1 MWRSKHTGF
10 ARTILYKVLFFSLL
24 LLGGGRELCAQFYPI
39 HAVVQWPSPQSPHL
53 VDYYSGSRDRL
64 IITLHNRDLQQPLLL
79 ARLRLQIKS
88 NGFLAQTREELS
100 YPQLEL
106 MAGVPTRL
114 TATDLMPYLRPES
127 LLINGRLR
135 NGQFPTGF
143 TEISVQVVDYYSQQ
157 VLSSWHTA
165 RAYLDSKQP
174 PMLNL
179 PQRDEQVAYRDPLF
193 IRFQWYPRHQGLAG
207 TEYEFVLKE
216 LPDNGAAPQ
225 AAFAYGNEIYRTR
238 TRHTTLNYTHLEP
251 ILLPNRRY
259 AWQVQAIARD
269 GVDELGLFEHGGFSE
284 IYWFTLNENC
294 PVPTGLK
301 ADPRYAKVD
310 FSWNRVVG
318 ATGYM
323 LACRPKT
330 SKDIYEWSEVQSY
343 GERMTLAQL
352 KPGWTYEWRVGTLCT
367 GDKPIYSAI
376 QEVTLPKS
384 NVDLL
389 RDCGKEP
396 PRPNLSPDPALDIQ
410 VGDTVTIGGDYP
422 MVITQLQS
430 LGDGWYSGRG
440 TTRLSSIIEL
450 PRVALRFDR
459 LRINVEKCQI
469 DGLVEAIYADQRG
482 GIADLDKIDDG
493 GKRVQPSKLRIRER
507 KVDFALGDMPEMSFD
522 PETGELEVTDAE
534 GKPQRIKL
542 DLPEGGASA
551 SAFPMIIIDSKGDS
565 YQLSPAES
573 SEVSSSGGSGTSSSE
588 GRVGTKQAIKVERV
602 DKIGSFD
609 ASRLAHG
616 IGPVRFEP
624 SAQARYAFDSGT
636 ESWYQ
641 RSVKLDEYY
650 KPFAKDYIAPWKLI
664 PTGEQDVVAA
674 RYEGEKVIDLSRVR
688 FATSPNSPA
697 LPAELHEESKTWSL
711 KLPAADAQSSY
722 DVFAIYEGQVIG
734 KLRVVSYPK
743 QRHKLTLVPVND
755 AKLDKAQIEREL
767 NSIYDSVGIH
777 FDVEVDARMRGNYS
791 WDRDG
796 DGKLSIVGK
805 SFFGRVREVKESAE
819 MDYLKKAYTQLAG
832 TLDGVYLFVVD
843 AAGGLE
849 SQPKDL
855 LGEMPRRSRFGYI
868 FSGNSPNGDV
878 SALSH
883 TIAHELGHGLF
894 TLQHTFD
901 DEYGGAKSQ
910 DQTRNLMDY
919 TTGKELA
926 AFQWNVLANPAVFTV
941 ADNAE
946 EVRFLSGFALSPKL
960 DLIRVRD
967 SRSLYVASL
976 YNDQLVQGT
985 LPGFIVV
992 KPSGQTEAYAWNR
1005 ATYSSVESGKPYN
1018 PTTVETA
1025 KGPIYLFYNLDQECG
1040 KKAYMVV
1047 RYSDLS
1053 EVFKYKRRGQIEQA
1067 KRALLR
1073 VIERNQ
1079 ASSKVLKCEDSRKS
1093 SNDAWVEQPLP
1104 LNCDTGDIVALQRRY
1119 QEALKS
1125 KLDGNLDELVG
1136 LLKQYQDEPCF
1147 FEHVGIHERIKIL
1160 NRLIRDDVDDSI
1172 WEFSYGKLSVGDT
1185 FFLDKLLLSTPESD
1199 RLTLLKEGFI
1209 ANGGKWLQ
1217 ILFSKSKGFWNND
1230 VTIPDLLPLMSELGH
1245 WVQLYY
1251 KDLSIP
1257 ITTGVVNGIG
1267 ISGFDELK
1275 YSLASV
1281 TPVCLGTGR
1290 DSDNFFYTRQADNGL
1305 LYDLRLNPNSWGRI
1319 VFQDGHITFVQHFVG
1334 QLHGEYLYTSDKR
1347 LPRAYNITTQL
1358 SVSPF
1363 EPVVIIASRDYKGL
1377 GIKAGVEYTIPAFL
1391 AAVYQQYLADNA
1403 LEQDI
1408 RTLGN
1413 YAAITAAVLSAPLTE
1428 GGSLVAYSAIA
1439 SGIVAAADEA
1449 LKSGRLKLGS
1459 SEAYDAQYEDFYQA
1473 WEQLYNVA
1481 AWTDG
1486 GVGVAQLYRSI
1497 RAVSIAKSIKRL
1509 VAESKL
1515 CGKEAAVAKA
1525 LGVPPVKLVGLP
1537 RLPELIRKNRQ
1548 LVELLGQIKSA
1559 SGKTL
1564 EQAVDG
1570 FVKRFKDLYE
1580 SCPKESIKS
1589 LDELLDDFEYLVNE
1603 HLPDLA
1609 QRHKQDQLAAFINEM
1624 MQTTDKFKAGATT
1637 LEVIRHPEK
1646 YISQRNI
1653 GKLSNIELEGT
1664 ISDVGKYRFDIKW
1677 TGYSKFRKMPVSV
1690 YVDTKNYASVS
1701 DMFRDL
1707 GQFKAYLGKI
1717 SSFEQLLIIQQARPG
1732 MSEEKIIKQLERM
1745 IATDARSV
1753 FHVNEDLWHSVGL
1766 ERWEALAEYCST
1778 KKLSQQ
1784 PIFKSIIKLTK

>member
-1 MWRSKHTGF
+1 MYLLRHSL
-10 ARTILYKVLFFSLL
+10 RLLVLL
-24 LLGGGRELCAQFYPI
+24 LTLSLGVGGQLFGQYYPV
-39 HAVVQWPSPQSPHL
+39 HATIQWPSPQSPHL

-384 NVDLL
+384 NVGLL

-459 LRINVEKCQI
+459 LRINIEKCQI
-469 DGLVEAIYADQRG
+469 DGLVEAIYADQPG

-507 KVDFALGDMPEMSFD
+507 KVDFALGDMPDMSFD

-551 SAFPMIIIDSKGDS
+551 SAFPMIITDSKGDS

-573 SEVSSSGGSGTSSSE
+573 SEVSSSGASSGTSSTE
-588 GRVGTKQAIKVERV
+588 GRVGTKQGIKVERV
-602 DKIGSFD
+602 ERIGSFD

-650 KPFAKDYIAPWKLI
+650 KPFAKDYIAPWKLV
-664 PTGEQDVVAA
+664 PVGEQDVVAA
-674 RYEGEKVIDLSRVR
+674 RYEGKKAIDLSRVR

-711 KLPAADAQSSY
+711 KLPGTDAQSSY
-722 DVFAIYEGQVIG
+722 DVYAIYEGQVIG

-743 QRHKLTLVPVND
+743 QSYRVRLVSVNGQRVGDVSELSQHLNNIYQQVGVEFRLSETDAFQAELSNGHIRQDLKKLRDSYEEQHPLGKDEVCVFVLSSELSKSS
-755 AKLDKAQIEREL
+755 KLE
-767 NSIYDSVGIH
+767 
-777 FDVEVDARMRGNYS
+777 DVE
-791 WDRDG
+791 
-796 DGKLSIVGK
+796 
-805 SFFGRVREVKESAE
+805 
-819 MDYLKKAYTQLAG
+819 
-832 TLDGVYLFVVD
+832 
-843 AAGGLE
+843 GL
-849 SQPKDL
+849 
-855 LGEMPRRSRFGYI
+855 MPRKSRFGYI
-868 FSGNSPNGDV
+868 FTGNSPNGK
-878 SALSH
+878 SLARTL
-883 TIAHELGHGLF
+883 AHELGHGLF
-894 TLQHTFD
+894 TLQHSFD
-901 DEYGGAKSQ
+901 DEYGGKQSQ
-910 DQTRNLMDY
+910 DETANLMDY
-919 TTGKELA
+919 TVGATKLV
-926 AFQWNVLANPAVFTV
+926 AFQWNIISNPAPFT
-941 ADNAE
+941 ALDRE
-946 EVRFLSGFALSPKL
+946 KDIRFASGAVLTPNL
-960 DLIRVRD
+960 DLTRVDRT
-967 SRSLYVASL
+967 STLYVSNT
-976 YNDQLVQGT
+976 YRNKLVQGT
-985 LPGFIVV
+985 LPGFVL
-992 KPSGQTEAYAWNR
+992 PLSGGTEEYYAWDG
-1005 ATYSSVESGKPYN
+1005 SSYRSTSSGESYTIESGAY
-1018 PTTVETA
+1018 TDV
-1025 KGPIYLFYNLDQECG
+1025 PIYLFYNLDKDCG
-1040 KKAYMVV
+1040 KKAYVV
-1047 RYSDLS
+1047 VSYSDLS
-1053 EVFKYKRRGQIEQA
+1053 EVLKLKKNGQIDA
-1067 KRALLR
+1067 ARRVLLR
-1073 VIERNQ
+1073 LIHEKES
-1079 ASSKVLKCEDSRKS
+1079 SSKVVACIVGSEDPVEG
-1093 SNDAWVEQPLP
+1093 AWREQSVSLD
-1104 LNCDTGDIVALQRRY
+1104 CSAEDVVALQKSY
-1119 QEALKS
+1119 QDALKT
-1125 KLDGNLDELVG
+1125 KLRGDIQELVS
-1136 LLKQYQDEPCF
+1136 LLKQYCNEPCF
-1147 FEHVGIHERIKIL
+1147 FEHISIDVRLKIL
-1160 NRLIRDDVDDSI
+1160 SKLIRSDIDDSV
-1172 WEFSYGKLSVGDT
+1172 WEFSFGKLSLGDS
-1185 FFLDKLLLSTPESD
+1185 FFLDKLVLSTPKRD
-1199 RLTLLKEGFI
+1199 RLRLLRDGFI
-1209 ANGGKWLQ
+1209 ANQGKW
-1217 ILFSKSKGFWNND
+1217 IEIIFNKSKGFFNND
-1230 VTIPDLLPLMSELGH
+1230 VTIADILPLVTGLASWIKQYYKELNIPISLRTIQNIGHPDLNEYSYPIAAITPICIGVPNDGSGVYYTQQSDSGYTYELSLRSAFEGRLDRGQAIVSQKFFGH
-1245 WVQLYY
+1245 LVGTYLTSPRE
-1251 KDLSIP
+1251 SIP
-1257 ITTGVVNGIG
+1257 SERPFNT
-1267 ISGFDELK
+1267 EL
-1275 YSLASV
+1275 
-1281 TPVCLGTGR
+1281 
-1290 DSDNFFYTRQADNGL
+1290 N
-1305 LYDLRLNPNSWGRI
+1305 LN
-1319 VFQDGHITFVQHFVG
+1319 
-1334 QLHGEYLYTSDKR
+1334 L
-1347 LPRAYNITTQL
+1347 
-1358 SVSPF
+1358 F
-1363 EPVVIIASRDYKGL
+1363 EPAILLASRDYSAL
-1377 GIKAGVEYTIPAFL
+1377 GIKAGEEYVVPAFL
-1391 AAVYQQYLADNA
+1391 AVIYQQLLNDKASWDKARSAGNYLAIGAAALASPYTGGGSWAVYTTIGA
-1403 LEQDI
+1403 
-1408 RTLGN
+1408 GF
-1413 YAAITAAVLSAPLTE
+1413 
-1428 GGSLVAYSAIA
+1428 VA
-1439 SGIVAAADEA
+1439 GIDEA
-1449 LKSGRLKLGS
+1449 LKDGRLKLGS
-1459 SEAYDAQYEDFYQA
+1459 STEYDAKHKDFYQA
-1473 WEQLYNVA
+1473 WENLYNTAMVA
-1481 AWTDG
+1481 DA
-1486 GVGVAQLYRSI
+1486 VANAPQLVRAIRQVNLIYRTKQLCEIS
-1497 RAVSIAKSIKRL
+1497 RAVNKKFFEYLSSLR
-1509 VAESKL
+1509 
-1515 CGKEAAVAKA
+1515 
-1525 LGVPPVKLVGLP
+1525 
-1537 RLPELIRKNRQ
+1537 
-1548 LVELLGQIKSA
+1548 
-1559 SGKTL
+1559 
-1564 EQAVDG
+1564 
-1570 FVKRFKDLYE
+1570 
-1580 SCPKESIKS
+1580 SIKS
-1589 LDELLDDFEYLVNE
+1589 EGFEKLY
-1603 HLPDLA
+1603 
-1609 QRHKQDQLAAFINEM
+1609 KQYE
-1624 MQTTDKFKAGATT
+1624 
-1637 LEVIRHPEK
+1637 
-1646 YISQRNI
+1646 
-1653 GKLSNIELEGT
+1653 
-1664 ISDVGKYRFDIKW
+1664 
-1677 TGYSKFRKMPVSV
+1677 
-1690 YVDTKNYASVS
+1690 
-1701 DMFRDL
+1701 
-1707 GQFKAYLGKI
+1707 
-1717 SSFEQLLIIQQARPG
+1717 
-1732 MSEEKIIKQLERM
+1732 
-1745 IATDARSV
+1745 
-1753 FHVNEDLWHSVGL
+1753 
-1766 ERWEALAEYCST
+1766 
-1778 KKLSQQ
+1778 
-1784 PIFKSIIKLTK
+1784 IIKLTTKIEAPFIFNPKIAPHISNALGKANLKRIIKLNAKAALEAITPAERSELQDLCRRYLPVPEPGEMLRKVITLADAKKYYLQYEGVPSVQKFIAKAKDYEVSSAKNMIEYLRLDYKGTGFKPNEGFAIIEFPYPGETKIMHPFEVPNILDNPAPYTNTGMSGSSRTIIPEYYLSERISLPQGTQLTIYDQAGSQIRQYVFKITSNSEGEKQLTWHEK

>member
-1 MWRSKHTGF
+1 MY
-10 ARTILYKVLFFSLL
+10 ILRHSLRLLVLL
-24 LLGGGRELCAQFYPI
+24 LTLSLGVGGQLFGQYYPV
-39 HAVVQWPSPQSPHL
+39 HATVQWPSPQSPHL

-179 PQRDEQVAYRDPLF
+179 PQRDEQVGYRDPLF

-459 LRINVEKCQI
+459 LRINIEKCQI
-469 DGLVEAIYADQRG
+469 DGLVEAIYADQPG

-507 KVDFALGDMPEMSFD
+507 KVDFALGDMPDMSFD

-551 SAFPMIIIDSKGDS
+551 SAFPMIITDSKGDS
-565 YQLSPAES
+565 YQLSPDKS
-573 SEVSSSGGSGTSSSE
+573 SEVSSSGASSSTSSTE
-588 GRVGTKQAIKVERV
+588 GRVGMKQGIKVERV
-602 DKIGSFD
+602 ERIGSFD

-641 RSVKLDEYY
+641 HSVKLDEYY
-650 KPFAKDYIAPWKLI
+650 KPFAKDYIAPWKLV

-674 RYEGEKVIDLSRVR
+674 RYEGKKAIDLSRVR

-697 LPAELHEESKTWSL
+697 LPAELHEESKTWTL

-722 DVFAIYEGQVIG
+722 DVYAIYEGQVIG

-743 QRHKLTLVPVND
+743 QSYRVRLVSVNGQRVGDVSELSQHLNNIYQQVGVEFRLSETDSFQAELSNGHIRQDLKKLRDSYEEQHPLGKDEVCVFVLSSELSKSS
-755 AKLDKAQIEREL
+755 KLE
-767 NSIYDSVGIH
+767 
-777 FDVEVDARMRGNYS
+777 DVE
-791 WDRDG
+791 
-796 DGKLSIVGK
+796 
-805 SFFGRVREVKESAE
+805 
-819 MDYLKKAYTQLAG
+819 
-832 TLDGVYLFVVD
+832 
-843 AAGGLE
+843 GL
-849 SQPKDL
+849 
-855 LGEMPRRSRFGYI
+855 MPRKSRFGYI
-868 FSGNSPNGDV
+868 FTGNSPNGK
-878 SALSH
+878 SLARTL
-883 TIAHELGHGLF
+883 AHELGHGLF
-894 TLQHTFD
+894 TLQHSFD
-901 DEYGGAKSQ
+901 DEYGGKQSQ
-910 DQTRNLMDY
+910 DETANLMDY
-919 TTGKELA
+919 TVGATKLVALQWNIISNPAPFTALDREKDAQIREAGAIWMTPDWEPFICDVSDHILSRNKEIPHGSIGGIKYKGQIYEYSSALKTYVNAEGGQLAITKPTSGDSIYLVNRDRGECGSVYRGAWAYVRSVRNINFSDSVSLRYVGPLQCFSLPNPDRVVEGGKTVMYFIGESSGYKDKVLDLLYKELA
-926 AFQWNVLANPAVFTV
+926 NKE
-941 ADNAE
+941 D
-946 EVRFLSGFALSPKL
+946 
-960 DLIRVRD
+960 
-967 SRSLYVASL
+967 
-976 YNDQLVQGT
+976 
-985 LPGFIVV
+985 
-992 KPSGQTEAYAWNR
+992 
-1005 ATYSSVESGKPYN
+1005 
-1018 PTTVETA
+1018 
-1025 KGPIYLFYNLDQECG
+1025 
-1040 KKAYMVV
+1040 
-1047 RYSDLS
+1047 
-1053 EVFKYKRRGQIEQA
+1053 
-1067 KRALLR
+1067 
-1073 VIERNQ
+1073 RNQ
-1079 ASSKVLKCEDSRKS
+1079 LTQSRFSGHVCLVVTTQGENLAGNKTFADLQKSYHNVVSIQIKVEEDGTVSLVNLFTSK
-1093 SNDAWVEQPLP
+1093 P
-1104 LNCDTGDIVALQRRY
+1104 LNQDGSGLDI
-1119 QEALKS
+1119 
-1125 KLDGNLDELVG
+1125 
-1136 LLKQYQDEPCF
+1136 
-1147 FEHVGIHERIKIL
+1147 ERIKGLIQKEPWYIQAIIL
-1160 NRLIRDDVDDSI
+1160 YELSDLLDQGIQHLKISEDIWACTGSPSIYKKLIGYVLDI
-1172 WEFSYGKLSVGDT
+1172 FSSLVLPNNIKLSDEAK
-1185 FFLDKLLLSTPESD
+1185 FAFLC
-1199 RLTLLKEGFI
+1199 
-1209 ANGGKWLQ
+1209 
-1217 ILFSKSKGFWNND
+1217 GFWDGIVD
-1230 VTIPDLLPLMSELGH
+1230 VVQSVPQLTKLMLCAFHSDCRDNASNQWTSFKEATIEDE
-1245 WVQLYY
+1245 Q
-1251 KDLSIP
+1251 
-1257 ITTGVVNGIG
+1257 GVLICAADQYWCKAYE
-1267 ISGFDELK
+1267 I
-1275 YSLASV
+1275 LA
-1281 TPVCLGTGR
+1281 
-1290 DSDNFFYTRQADNGL
+1290 
-1305 LYDLRLNPNSWGRI
+1305 
-1319 VFQDGHITFVQHFVG
+1319 
-1334 QLHGEYLYTSDKR
+1334 
-1347 LPRAYNITTQL
+1347 
-1358 SVSPF
+1358 
-1363 EPVVIIASRDYKGL
+1363 
-1377 GIKAGVEYTIPAFL
+1377 PAFKEL
-1391 AAVYQQYLADNA
+1391 VADDCKTA
-1403 LEQDI
+1403 HTVGAI
-1408 RTLGN
+1408 VGPSVAMMLGD
-1413 YAAITAAVLSAPLTE
+1413 APAGAAVLSRLGSVGKGLWQILQALKFCDRITDITTYLGKPLRTAIKFIRNRGTGRLDAKVTVNNTSILDVAEGQVKIKRGQTATGVPKYESLSDDQMRLVLENKDELTE
-1428 GGSLVAYSAIA
+1428 IVEEVDNTSKNTLDPSTNKNPKADAKIAKGARSREIIDQLKTVGEVSKDLREAI
-1439 SGIVAAADEA
+1439 EA
-1449 LKSGRLKLGS
+1449 L
-1459 SEAYDAQYEDFYQA
+1459 DED
-1473 WEQLYNVA
+1473 LL
-1481 AWTDG
+1481 
-1486 GVGVAQLYRSI
+1486 AQLHHDLVVSSRSKTLREVLTSVEDLEI
-1497 RAVSIAKSIKRL
+1497 WKTLKQDFHKAHSIAKDSPNWERWAKSEFFKEITDKGREFGKNVTSAIKDKRL
-1509 VAESKL
+1509 YQELKKVLAKSDLDGYELETEVQLFIEGDRYMVADILLFKRDTDKNIMDVILIENKL
-1515 CGKEAAVAKA
+1515 SSSTRFTPNQAEMFAKVRKA
-1525 LGVPPVKLVGLP
+1525 K
-1537 RLPELIRKNRQ
+1537 RLEVEVRSLNKATKRGEVIPLSSSQLIEIR
-1548 LVELLGQIKSA
+1548 GD
-1559 SGKTL
+1559 GKTTG
-1564 EQAVDG
+1564 V
-1570 FVKRFKDLYE
+1570 
-1580 SCPKESIKS
+1580 
-1589 LDELLDDFEYLVNE
+1589 
-1603 HLPDLA
+1603 
-1609 QRHKQDQLAAFINEM
+1609 
-1624 MQTTDKFKAGATT
+1624 
-1637 LEVIRHPEK
+1637 
-1646 YISQRNI
+1646 
-1653 GKLSNIELEGT
+1653 SNIK
-1664 ISDVGKYRFDIKW
+1664 INKIK
-1677 TGYSKFRKMPVSV
+1677 
-1690 YVDTKNYASVS
+1690 
-1701 DMFRDL
+1701 
-1707 GQFKAYLGKI
+1707 
-1717 SSFEQLLIIQQARPG
+1717 
-1732 MSEEKIIKQLERM
+1732 
-1745 IATDARSV
+1745 
-1753 FHVNEDLWHSVGL
+1753 
-1766 ERWEALAEYCST
+1766 
-1778 KKLSQQ
+1778 
-1784 PIFKSIIKLTK
+1784 

>member
-10 ARTILYKVLFFSLL
+10 ARTILYKVLLFSLL
-24 LLGGGRELCAQFYPI
+24 LCGGGKELCAQFYPI

-294 PVPTGLK
+294 PVPMGLK

-459 LRINVEKCQI
+459 LRINIEKCQI
-469 DGLVEAIYADQRG
+469 DGLVEAIYADQPG

-507 KVDFALGDMPEMSFD
+507 KVDFALGEMPEMSFD

-551 SAFPMIIIDSKGDS
+551 SAFPMIITDSKGDS

-573 SEVSSSGGSGTSSSE
+573 SEVSSSGASSGTSSTE
-588 GRVGTKQAIKVERV
+588 GRVGTKQGLKVERV
-602 DKIGSFD
+602 ERIGSFD

-650 KPFAKDYIAPWKLI
+650 KPFAKDYIAPWKLV
-664 PTGEQDVVAA
+664 PVGEQDVVAA
-674 RYEGEKVIDLSRVR
+674 RYEGKKVIDLSRVR

-722 DVFAIYEGQVIG
+722 DVYAIYEGEVIG

-743 QRHKLTLVPVND
+743 QSYRVRLVSVNGQRVGDVSELSQHLNKIYQQVGVEFRLAETDAFQAELSNGHIRQDLKKLRDSYEEQHPLGKDEVCVFVLSSELSKSS
-755 AKLDKAQIEREL
+755 KLE
-767 NSIYDSVGIH
+767 
-777 FDVEVDARMRGNYS
+777 DVE
-791 WDRDG
+791 
-796 DGKLSIVGK
+796 
-805 SFFGRVREVKESAE
+805 
-819 MDYLKKAYTQLAG
+819 
-832 TLDGVYLFVVD
+832 
-843 AAGGLE
+843 GL
-849 SQPKDL
+849 
-855 LGEMPRRSRFGYI
+855 MPRKSRFGYI
-868 FSGNSPNGDV
+868 FTGNSPNGK
-878 SALSH
+878 SLARTL
-883 TIAHELGHGLF
+883 AHELGHGLF
-894 TLQHTFD
+894 TLQHSFD
-901 DEYGGAKSQ
+901 DEYGGKQSQ
-910 DQTRNLMDY
+910 DETANLMDY
-919 TTGKELA
+919 TVGATKLV
-926 AFQWNVLANPAVFTV
+926 AFQWNIISNPAPFTALDREKDAQIREAGAIWMTPDWEPFICDVSDHILSRNKEIPHGSIGGIKYKGQIYEYSSALKTYVNAEGGQLAITKPTSGDSIYLVNRDRGECGSVYRGAWAYVRSVRNINFSDSVSLRYVGPLQCFSLPNPDRVVEGGETVMYFIGESSGYKDKVLDLLYKELANKE
-941 ADNAE
+941 D
-946 EVRFLSGFALSPKL
+946 
-960 DLIRVRD
+960 
-967 SRSLYVASL
+967 
-976 YNDQLVQGT
+976 
-985 LPGFIVV
+985 
-992 KPSGQTEAYAWNR
+992 
-1005 ATYSSVESGKPYN
+1005 
-1018 PTTVETA
+1018 
-1025 KGPIYLFYNLDQECG
+1025 
-1040 KKAYMVV
+1040 
-1047 RYSDLS
+1047 
-1053 EVFKYKRRGQIEQA
+1053 
-1067 KRALLR
+1067 
-1073 VIERNQ
+1073 RNQ
-1079 ASSKVLKCEDSRKS
+1079 LTQSRFSGHVCLVVTTQGENLAGNKTFADLQKSYHNVVSIQIKIEEDGTVSLVNLFTSK
-1093 SNDAWVEQPLP
+1093 P
-1104 LNCDTGDIVALQRRY
+1104 LNQDGSGLDI
-1119 QEALKS
+1119 
-1125 KLDGNLDELVG
+1125 
-1136 LLKQYQDEPCF
+1136 
-1147 FEHVGIHERIKIL
+1147 ERIKGLIQKEPWYIQAIIL
-1160 NRLIRDDVDDSI
+1160 YELSDLLDKGIQHLKISEDIWACTGSPSIYKKLIGYVLDI
-1172 WEFSYGKLSVGDT
+1172 FSSLVLPNNIKLSDEAK
-1185 FFLDKLLLSTPESD
+1185 FAFLC
-1199 RLTLLKEGFI
+1199 
-1209 ANGGKWLQ
+1209 
-1217 ILFSKSKGFWNND
+1217 GFWDGIVD
-1230 VTIPDLLPLMSELGH
+1230 VVQSVPQLTKLMLCAFHSDCRDNASNQWTSFKEATIEDE
-1245 WVQLYY
+1245 Q
-1251 KDLSIP
+1251 
-1257 ITTGVVNGIG
+1257 GVLICAADQYWCKAYE
-1267 ISGFDELK
+1267 I
-1275 YSLASV
+1275 LA
-1281 TPVCLGTGR
+1281 
-1290 DSDNFFYTRQADNGL
+1290 
-1305 LYDLRLNPNSWGRI
+1305 
-1319 VFQDGHITFVQHFVG
+1319 
-1334 QLHGEYLYTSDKR
+1334 
-1347 LPRAYNITTQL
+1347 
-1358 SVSPF
+1358 
-1363 EPVVIIASRDYKGL
+1363 
-1377 GIKAGVEYTIPAFL
+1377 PAFKEL
-1391 AAVYQQYLADNA
+1391 VADDCKTA
-1403 LEQDI
+1403 HTVGAI
-1408 RTLGN
+1408 VGPSVAMMLGD
-1413 YAAITAAVLSAPLTE
+1413 APAGAAVLSRLGSVGKGLWQMLQALKFCDRITDITTYLGKPLRTAIKFIRNRGTGRLGAKVTVNNTSILDVAEGQVKIKRGQTATGAPKYESLSDDQIPLVLENKDELTKIVE
-1428 GGSLVAYSAIA
+1428 EVDNTSKNTLDPSTNKNPKADAKIAKGARSREIIDQLKTVGEVSKDLREAI
-1439 SGIVAAADEA
+1439 EA
-1449 LKSGRLKLGS
+1449 L
-1459 SEAYDAQYEDFYQA
+1459 DED
-1473 WEQLYNVA
+1473 LL
-1481 AWTDG
+1481 
-1486 GVGVAQLYRSI
+1486 AQLHHDLVVSSRSKTLREVLTSVEDLEI
-1497 RAVSIAKSIKRL
+1497 WKTLKQDFHKAHSIAKDSPNWERWAKSEFFKEITDKGREFGKNVTSAIKDKRL
-1509 VAESKL
+1509 YQELKKVLAKSDLDGYELETEVQLFIEGDRYMVADILLFKRDTDKNIMDVILIENKL
-1515 CGKEAAVAKA
+1515 SSSTRFTPNQAEMFAKVRKA
-1525 LGVPPVKLVGLP
+1525 K
-1537 RLPELIRKNRQ
+1537 RLEVEVRSLNKATKRGEVIPLSSSQLIEIR
-1548 LVELLGQIKSA
+1548 GD
-1559 SGKTL
+1559 GKTTG
-1564 EQAVDG
+1564 V
-1570 FVKRFKDLYE
+1570 
-1580 SCPKESIKS
+1580 
-1589 LDELLDDFEYLVNE
+1589 
-1603 HLPDLA
+1603 
-1609 QRHKQDQLAAFINEM
+1609 
-1624 MQTTDKFKAGATT
+1624 
-1637 LEVIRHPEK
+1637 
-1646 YISQRNI
+1646 
-1653 GKLSNIELEGT
+1653 SNIK
-1664 ISDVGKYRFDIKW
+1664 INKIK
-1677 TGYSKFRKMPVSV
+1677 
-1690 YVDTKNYASVS
+1690 
-1701 DMFRDL
+1701 
-1707 GQFKAYLGKI
+1707 
-1717 SSFEQLLIIQQARPG
+1717 
-1732 MSEEKIIKQLERM
+1732 
-1745 IATDARSV
+1745 
-1753 FHVNEDLWHSVGL
+1753 
-1766 ERWEALAEYCST
+1766 
-1778 KKLSQQ
+1778 
-1784 PIFKSIIKLTK
+1784 

>member
-10 ARTILYKVLFFSLL
+10 ARTILYKVLLFSLL

-459 LRINVEKCQI
+459 LRINIEKCQI
-469 DGLVEAIYADQRG
+469 DGLVEAIYADQPG

-507 KVDFALGDMPEMSFD
+507 KVDFALGEMPEMSFD

-551 SAFPMIIIDSKGDS
+551 SAFPMIITDSKGDS

-573 SEVSSSGGSGTSSSE
+573 SEVSSSGASSSTSSTE
-588 GRVGTKQAIKVERV
+588 GRVGTKQGLKVERV
-602 DKIGSFD
+602 ERIGSFD

-641 RSVKLDEYY
+641 GSVKLDEYY

-674 RYEGEKVIDLSRVR
+674 RYEGKKTIDLSRVR

-711 KLPAADAQSSY
+711 KLPGTDAQSSY
-722 DVFAIYEGQVIG
+722 DVYAIYEGQVIG

-743 QRHKLTLVPVND
+743 QRHKLTLVPVNE

-796 DGKLSIVGK
+796 DGKLSVVGK

-819 MDYLKKAYTQLAG
+819 MDYLKKTYTQLAG

-849 SQPKDL
+849 TQPKDL

-868 FSGNSPNGDV
+868 FSGNSPNGGV
-878 SALSH
+878 SDLSH

-901 DEYGGAKSQ
+901 DEYGGTKSQ
-910 DQTRNLMDY
+910 GQTRNLMDY
-919 TTGKELA
+919 ASGKELA
-926 AFQWNVLANPAVFTV
+926 AFQWNIISNPAVFT
-941 ADNAE
+941 
-946 EVRFLSGFALSPKL
+946 ALDKKKDGELGKQGRIWLTPDWEPFVCDVSNELVSIPQEIPNGTIGG
-960 DLIRVRD
+960 IRYGGQVYTY
-967 SRSLYVASL
+967 RSAQKAYVNTTGASL
-976 YNDQLVQGT
+976 PIQKPSSGDSIFLVNRAEGGCGTIYRGTWTYVLGNRNFNFADSTTLSYVRPVKCVSLTPDRAVPNGASVLYFVGKTSSYKDKILDQL
-985 LPGFIVV
+985 
-992 KPSGQTEAYAWNR
+992 Y
-1005 ATYSSVESGKPYN
+1005 
-1018 PTTVETA
+1018 
-1025 KGPIYLFYNLDQECG
+1025 
-1040 KKAYMVV
+1040 
-1047 RYSDLS
+1047 
-1053 EVFKYKRRGQIEQA
+1053 
-1067 KRALLR
+1067 
-1073 VIERNQ
+1073 
-1079 ASSKVLKCEDSRKS
+1079 
-1093 SNDAWVEQPLP
+1093 
-1104 LNCDTGDIVALQRRY
+1104 
-1119 QEALKS
+1119 
-1125 KLDGNLDELVG
+1125 DELVKRG
-1136 LLKQYQDEPCF
+1136 GVNQLTQNKFTDQVCF
-1147 FEHVGIHERIKIL
+1147 AITQQGEDLE
-1160 NRLIRDDVDDSI
+1160 
-1172 WEFSYGKLSVGDT
+1172 
-1185 FFLDKLLLSTPESD
+1185 
-1199 RLTLLKEGFI
+1199 
-1209 ANGGKWLQ
+1209 AN
-1217 ILFSKSKGFWNND
+1217 
-1230 VTIPDLLPLMSELGH
+1230 E
-1245 WVQLYY
+1245 
-1251 KDLSIP
+1251 
-1257 ITTGVVNGIG
+1257 
-1267 ISGFDELK
+1267 
-1275 YSLASV
+1275 SLA
-1281 TPVCLGTGR
+1281 
-1290 DSDNFFYTRQADNGL
+1290 Y
-1305 LYDLRLNPNSWGRI
+1305 LRSI
-1319 VFQDGHITFVQHFVG
+1319 YAQ
-1334 QLHGEYLYTSDKR
+1334 
-1347 LPRAYNITTQL
+1347 
-1358 SVSPF
+1358 
-1363 EPVVIIASRDYKGL
+1363 VIILQVKVSEDG
-1377 GIKAGVEYTIPAFL
+1377 TI
-1391 AAVYQQYLADNA
+1391 
-1403 LEQDI
+1403 
-1408 RTLGN
+1408 
-1413 YAAITAAVLSAPLTE
+1413 
-1428 GGSLVAYSAIA
+1428 SLVNLAPSKP
-1439 SGIVAAADEA
+1439 
-1449 LKSGRLKLGS
+1449 LKSGDAILDFNHIKELIADEPWYMQAILLYELADLLDRGIEHLKIPESVWRCSGEPTVYKRIVSNLFSVLCPQVLITDALLGRRLAEEAKFAFACGLWDGMVDVVQSVPQLVKILTCAFHADCRESAASQWTSFKEAVIEDERGNILCHQDEYVCKIRELISAALAELVSDDCQTAHTIGSVVGPIAAMAVGDLAAGEAVLTRLGS
-1459 SEAYDAQYEDFYQA
+1459 VGSGLKYAIKGL
-1473 WEQLYNVA
+1473 QLCDKV
-1481 AWTDG
+1481 TDITRPLAKG
-1486 GVGVAQLYRSI
+1486 LKVTTALVRKVGKLIPEI
-1497 RAVSIAKSIKRL
+1497 RIGNISFIKSIGNDL
-1509 VAESKL
+1509 VAIGDKGKRIFSFDQLDDISGEEWGGLIEREILDPNAIHRIALSEIEKIQGQARKIAIARY
-1515 CGKEAAVAKA
+1515 GKEAEHLIYVKFKEHGGAAAEIISYYGREGINA
-1525 LGVPPVKLVGLP
+1525 LKKVDNIQGAAS
-1537 RLPELIRKNRQ
+1537 ELIKGKIGYRYISSDVKYIEDLKRIGTIPVQTGNNQTYFSLNKMGNPDDAIDYMQLNGRKTDAVWRLEFNTNQ
-1548 LVELLGQIKSA
+1548 L
-1559 SGKTL
+1559 L
-1564 EQAVDG
+1564 EKAFFAKG
-1570 FVKRFKDLYE
+1570 NWNE
-1580 SCPKESIKS
+1580 S
-1589 LDELLDDFEYLVNE
+1589 EYL
-1603 HLPDLA
+1603 
-1609 QRHKQDQLAAFINEM
+1609 
-1624 MQTTDKFKAGATT
+1624 
-1637 LEVIRHPEK
+1637 EV
-1646 YISQRNI
+1646 
-1653 GKLSNIELEGT
+1653 L
-1664 ISDVGKYRFDIKW
+1664 
-1677 TGYSKFRKMPVSV
+1677 
-1690 YVDTKNYASVS
+1690 
-1701 DMFRDL
+1701 
-1707 GQFKAYLGKI
+1707 
-1717 SSFEQLLIIQQARPG
+1717 
-1732 MSEEKIIKQLERM
+1732 
-1745 IATDARSV
+1745 ARS
-1753 FHVNEDLWHSVGL
+1753 FPNFGKGG
-1766 ERWEALAEYCST
+1766 A
-1778 KKLSQQ
+1778 SQFVTQ
-1784 PIFKSIIKLTK
+1784 SEIKLTKMVNLKTGEVITFK

>member
-1 MWRSKHTGF
+1 MY
-10 ARTILYKVLFFSLL
+10 ILRHSLRLLVLL
-24 LLGGGRELCAQFYPI
+24 LTLSLGVGGQLFGQYYPV
-39 HAVVQWPSPQSPHL
+39 HATVQWPSPQSPHL

-459 LRINVEKCQI
+459 LRINIEKCQI
-469 DGLVEAIYADQRG
+469 DGLVEAIYADQPG

-507 KVDFALGDMPEMSFD
+507 KVDFALGEMPEMSFD

-534 GKPQRIKL
+534 GKLQRIKL

-551 SAFPMIIIDSKGDS
+551 SAFPMIITDSKGDS
-565 YQLSPAES
+565 YQLSPDES
-573 SEVSSSGGSGTSSSE
+573 SEVSSSGASSGTSSPE

-609 ASRLAHG
+609 ASRLAYG
-616 IGPVRFEP
+616 IGTVRFEP

-641 RSVKLDEYY
+641 SSVKLDEYY

-674 RYEGEKVIDLSRVR
+674 RYEGKKSIDLSRVR

-711 KLPAADAQSSY
+711 KLPGTDAQSSY
-722 DVFAIYEGQVIG
+722 DVYAIYEGQVIG

-743 QRHKLTLVPVND
+743 QSYRVRLVSVNGQRVGDVSELSQHLNNIYQQVGVEFRLSETDSFQAELSNGHIRQDLKKLRDSYEEQHPLGKDEVCVFVLSSELSKSS
-755 AKLDKAQIEREL
+755 KLE
-767 NSIYDSVGIH
+767 
-777 FDVEVDARMRGNYS
+777 DVE
-791 WDRDG
+791 
-796 DGKLSIVGK
+796 
-805 SFFGRVREVKESAE
+805 
-819 MDYLKKAYTQLAG
+819 
-832 TLDGVYLFVVD
+832 
-843 AAGGLE
+843 GL
-849 SQPKDL
+849 
-855 LGEMPRRSRFGYI
+855 MPRKSRFGYI
-868 FSGNSPNGDV
+868 FTGNSPNGK
-878 SALSH
+878 SLARTL
-883 TIAHELGHGLF
+883 AHELGHGLF
-894 TLQHTFD
+894 TLQHSFD
-901 DEYGGAKSQ
+901 DEYGGKQSQ
-910 DQTRNLMDY
+910 DEIANLMDY
-919 TTGKELA
+919 TVGATKLV
-926 AFQWNVLANPAVFTV
+926 AFQWNIISNPAPFT
-941 ADNAE
+941 ALDRE
-946 EVRFLSGFALSPKL
+946 KDIRFASGAVLTPNL
-960 DLIRVRD
+960 DLTRVDRT
-967 SRSLYVASL
+967 STLYVSNI
-976 YNDQLVQGT
+976 YRNKLVQGT
-985 LPGFIVV
+985 LPGFVL
-992 KPSGQTEAYAWNR
+992 PLSGGTEEYYAWDGSSYRSTSSGESYTIESEAY
-1005 ATYSSVESGKPYN
+1005 TDV
-1018 PTTVETA
+1018 
-1025 KGPIYLFYNLDQECG
+1025 PIYLFYNLDKDCG
-1040 KKAYMVV
+1040 KKAYVV
-1047 RYSDLS
+1047 VSYSDLS
-1053 EVFKYKRRGQIEQA
+1053 EVLKLKKNGQIDA
-1067 KRALLR
+1067 ARRVLLR
-1073 VIERNQ
+1073 LIHEKES
-1079 ASSKVLKCEDSRKS
+1079 SSKVVACIVGSEDPVEG
-1093 SNDAWVEQPLP
+1093 AWREQSVSLD
-1104 LNCDTGDIVALQRRY
+1104 CSAEDVVALQKSY
-1119 QEALKS
+1119 QDALKT
-1125 KLDGNLDELVG
+1125 KLRGDIQELVS
-1136 LLKQYQDEPCF
+1136 LLKQYCNEPCF
-1147 FEHVGIHERIKIL
+1147 FEHISIDVRLKIL
-1160 NRLIRDDVDDSI
+1160 SKLIRSDIDDSV
-1172 WEFSYGKLSVGDT
+1172 WEFSFGKLSLGDS
-1185 FFLDKLLLSTPESD
+1185 FFLDKLVLSTPKRD
-1199 RLTLLKEGFI
+1199 RLRLLRDGFI
-1209 ANGGKWLQ
+1209 ANQGKW
-1217 ILFSKSKGFWNND
+1217 IEIIFNKSKGFFNND
-1230 VTIPDLLPLMSELGH
+1230 VTIADILPLVTGLASWIKQYYKELNIPISLRTIQNIGHPDLNEYSYPIAAITPICIGVPNDGSGVYYTQQSDSGYTYELSLRSAFEGRLDRGQAIVSQKFFGH
-1245 WVQLYY
+1245 LVGTYLTSPRE
-1251 KDLSIP
+1251 SIP
-1257 ITTGVVNGIG
+1257 SERPFNT
-1267 ISGFDELK
+1267 EL
-1275 YSLASV
+1275 
-1281 TPVCLGTGR
+1281 
-1290 DSDNFFYTRQADNGL
+1290 N
-1305 LYDLRLNPNSWGRI
+1305 LN
-1319 VFQDGHITFVQHFVG
+1319 
-1334 QLHGEYLYTSDKR
+1334 L
-1347 LPRAYNITTQL
+1347 
-1358 SVSPF
+1358 F
-1363 EPVVIIASRDYKGL
+1363 EPAILLASRDYSAL
-1377 GIKAGVEYTIPAFL
+1377 GIKAGEEYVVPAFL
-1391 AAVYQQYLADNA
+1391 AVIYQQLLNDKASWDKARSAGNYLAIGAAALASPYTGGGSWAVYTTIGA
-1403 LEQDI
+1403 
-1408 RTLGN
+1408 GF
-1413 YAAITAAVLSAPLTE
+1413 
-1428 GGSLVAYSAIA
+1428 VA
-1439 SGIVAAADEA
+1439 GIDEA
-1449 LKSGRLKLGS
+1449 LKDGRLKLGS
-1459 SEAYDAQYEDFYQA
+1459 STEYDAKHKDFYQA
-1473 WEQLYNVA
+1473 WENLYNTAMVA
-1481 AWTDG
+1481 DA
-1486 GVGVAQLYRSI
+1486 VANAPQLVRAIRQVNLIYRAKQLCEIS
-1497 RAVSIAKSIKRL
+1497 RAVNKKFFEYLSSLR
-1509 VAESKL
+1509 
-1515 CGKEAAVAKA
+1515 
-1525 LGVPPVKLVGLP
+1525 
-1537 RLPELIRKNRQ
+1537 
-1548 LVELLGQIKSA
+1548 
-1559 SGKTL
+1559 
-1564 EQAVDG
+1564 
-1570 FVKRFKDLYE
+1570 
-1580 SCPKESIKS
+1580 SIKS
-1589 LDELLDDFEYLVNE
+1589 EGFEKLY
-1603 HLPDLA
+1603 
-1609 QRHKQDQLAAFINEM
+1609 KQYE
-1624 MQTTDKFKAGATT
+1624 
-1637 LEVIRHPEK
+1637 
-1646 YISQRNI
+1646 
-1653 GKLSNIELEGT
+1653 
-1664 ISDVGKYRFDIKW
+1664 
-1677 TGYSKFRKMPVSV
+1677 
-1690 YVDTKNYASVS
+1690 
-1701 DMFRDL
+1701 
-1707 GQFKAYLGKI
+1707 
-1717 SSFEQLLIIQQARPG
+1717 
-1732 MSEEKIIKQLERM
+1732 
-1745 IATDARSV
+1745 
-1753 FHVNEDLWHSVGL
+1753 
-1766 ERWEALAEYCST
+1766 
-1778 KKLSQQ
+1778 
-1784 PIFKSIIKLTK
+1784 IIKLTTKIEAPFIFNPKIAPHISNALGKANLKRIIKLNAKAALEAITPAERSELQDLCRRYLPVPEPGEMLRKVITLADAKKYYLQYEGVPSVQKFIAKAKDYEVSSAKNMIEYLRLDYKGTGFKPNEGFAIIEFPYPGETKIMHPFEVPNILDNPAPYTNTGMSGSSRTIIPEYYLSERISLPQGTQLTIYDQAGSQIRQYVLKIISNSEGQKQFIWHIK

>member
-1 MWRSKHTGF
+1 M
-10 ARTILYKVLFFSLL
+10 
-24 LLGGGRELCAQFYPI
+24 CAQFYPV

-53 VDYYSGSRDRL
+53 EDYYSGSRDRL
-64 IITLHNRDLQQPLLL
+64 IITLHNRDLQQPLLI

-114 TATDLMPYLRPES
+114 TATDLMPYLRPEN
-127 LLINGRLR
+127 LLLNGRLR

-216 LPDNGAAPQ
+216 LPDNGVAPQ

-269 GVDELGLFEHGGFSE
+269 GVDEVGMFEHGGFSE
-284 IYWFTLNENC
+284 IYWFTLNEHC

-310 FSWNRVVG
+310 FSWNRVAG

-384 NVDLL
+384 NPDLL

-396 PRPNLSPDPALDIQ
+396 PHLSLSPDPALDIQ

-422 MVITQLQS
+422 MVITQLQG
-430 LGDGWYSGRG
+430 LGDGWYSGQG

-459 LRINVEKCQI
+459 LRINIEKRQI
-469 DGLVEAIYADQRG
+469 DGLVEAIYADQPD

-493 GKRVQPSKLRIRER
+493 GKTIQPSKLRIQER
-507 KVDFALGDMPEMSFD
+507 KVDFALGEMPAMSFD

-534 GKPQRIKL
+534 GTPQRIKL

-551 SAFPMIIIDSKGDS
+551 SAFPMIITDSKGDS
-565 YQLSPAES
+565 YQLSPDES
-573 SEVSSSGGSGTSSSE
+573 SQVSSSRGSSTSSSE
-588 GRVGTKQAIKVERV
+588 GRVATKQGLKVERV

-609 ASRLAHG
+609 GSRLAHDVG
-616 IGPVRFEP
+616 TVRFEP
-624 SAQARYAFDSGT
+624 SAQGRYAFDSGT

-664 PTGEQDVVAA
+664 PTGEQDVVMA
-674 RYEGEKVIDLSRVR
+674 RYEGKKAIDLSRVR
-688 FATSPNSPA
+688 FATAPNSPA
-697 LPAELHEESKTWSL
+697 LPAELHQESKTWSL
-711 KLPAADAQSSY
+711 KLLGTDAQSSY

-755 AKLDKAQIEREL
+755 AQLDKDQIEREL
-767 NSIYDSVGIH
+767 NSIYNSVGVH

-796 DGKLSIVGK
+796 DGKLSVVGK

-819 MDYLKKAYTQLAG
+819 MEYLKKAYTQLAG
-832 TLDGVYLFVVD
+832 TLDGVYLFITEG
-843 AAGGLE
+843 AQGLDDKPQ
-849 SQPKDL
+849 SL

-868 FSGNSPNGDV
+868 ISGNSPNGDA

-901 DEYGGAKSQ
+901 DEYGGTKSQ
-910 DQTRNLMDY
+910 GQTRNLMDY
-919 TTGKELA
+919 ATGKELA
-926 AFQWNVLANPAVFTV
+926 AFQWNVLANPAVFTA
-941 ADNAE
+941 ADKAE
-946 EVRFLSGFALSPKL
+946 EVRFHSGFALSPKL

-976 YNDQLVQGT
+976 YKDQLVQGT
-985 LPGFIVV
+985 LPGFIVI

-1005 ATYSSVESGKPYN
+1005 ATYSSVESGKSYS

-1025 KGPIYLFYNLDQECG
+1025 EGPIYLFYNLDQECG

-1053 EVFKYKRRGQIEQA
+1053 EVFEYKRRGQIEQA
-1067 KRALLR
+1067 QRALLR

-1093 SNDAWVEQPLP
+1093 SNDAWVEQPIP
-1104 LNCDTGDIVALQRRY
+1104 LNCDSGDIVALQRRY
-1119 QEALKS
+1119 QETLKS
-1125 KLDGNLDELVG
+1125 KLDGSLDELVG

-1172 WEFSYGKLSVGDT
+1172 WEFSYGKLSVGDS

-1199 RLTLLKEGFI
+1199 RLTLLRDGFM

-1305 LYDLRLNPNSWGRI
+1305 LYDLRLSPSSWGRI
-1319 VFQDGHITFVQHFVG
+1319 VFQDGHITFVQHFAG
-1334 QLHGEYLYTSDKR
+1334 KLRGEYLHTSDKH

-1363 EPVVIIASRDYKGL
+1363 EPVVIIASRDYQGL

-1391 AAVYQQYLADNA
+1391 AAVYQQYLADKA
-1403 LEQDI
+1403 LEQDV

-1413 YAAITAAVLSAPLTE
+1413 YAAIGAAVLSVPLTE
-1428 GGSLVAYSAIA
+1428 GGSLAAYSAIA

-1459 SEAYDAQYEDFYQA
+1459 SEAYDAQYEAFYQA

-1509 VAESKL
+1509 ATESKL
-1515 CGKEAAVAKA
+1515 CGKEATVAKA

-1537 RLPELIRKNRQ
+1537 KLSELIRKNGK
-1548 LVELLGQIKSA
+1548 LVELLGQVKSA
-1559 SGKTL
+1559 GGKTL
-1564 EQAVDG
+1564 EQAIDN

-1589 LDELLDDFEYLVNE
+1589 LDEVLDDFGYLINE
-1603 HLPDLA
+1603 HLSDFA

-1624 MQTTDKFKAGATT
+1624 MQTTDKFKVGATT

-1646 YISQRNI
+1646 YISQSNI

-1677 TGYSKFRKMPVSV
+1677 TGYSKFGKMPVSV

-1707 GQFKAYLGKI
+1707 GQFKAYLGEI
-1717 SSFEQLLIIQQARPG
+1717 SSFEQLRIIQQARPG
-1732 MSEEKIIKQLERM
+1732 MNEEKIIKQLERM
-1745 IATDARSV
+1745 IAKDARSV
-1753 FHVNEDLWHSVGL
+1753 FEVNRDLWHKMGFKEWVD
-1766 ERWEALAEYCST
+1766 LAEYCST
-1778 KKLSQQ
+1778 KQLSQH
-1784 PIFKSIIKLTK
+1784 PAFRRMIKLTK

>member
-1 MWRSKHTGF
+1 MYLLRHSF
-10 ARTILYKVLFFSLL
+10 RLLVLL
-24 LLGGGRELCAQFYPI
+24 LTLSLGVGGQLFGQYYPV
-39 HAVVQWPSPQSPHL
+39 HATIQWPSPQSPHL

-422 MVITQLQS
+422 MVITQLQG

-459 LRINVEKCQI
+459 LRINIEKCQI
-469 DGLVEAIYADQRG
+469 DGLVEAIYADQPG

-551 SAFPMIIIDSKGDS
+551 SAFPMIITDSKGDS
-565 YQLSPAES
+565 YQLSPDES
-573 SEVSSSGGSGTSSSE
+573 SEVSRSGGSGTSSTE
-588 GRVGTKQAIKVERV
+588 GRVGTKQGIKVERV
-602 DKIGSFD
+602 ERIGSFD

-616 IGPVRFEP
+616 IDTVRFEP

-650 KPFAKDYIAPWKLI
+650 KPFAKGYIAPWKLI
-664 PTGEQDVVAA
+664 PVGEQDVVAA
-674 RYEGEKVIDLSRVR
+674 RYEGKKTIDLSRVR

-711 KLPAADAQSSY
+711 KLPATDAQSSY
-722 DVFAIYEGQVIG
+722 DVYAVYEGQVIG

-743 QRHKLTLVPVND
+743 QSYRVRLVSVNGQRVGDVSELSQHLNNIYQQVGVEFRLSETDSFQAELSNGHIRQDLKKLRDSYEEQHPLGKDEVCVFVLSSELSKSS
-755 AKLDKAQIEREL
+755 KLE
-767 NSIYDSVGIH
+767 
-777 FDVEVDARMRGNYS
+777 DVE
-791 WDRDG
+791 
-796 DGKLSIVGK
+796 
-805 SFFGRVREVKESAE
+805 
-819 MDYLKKAYTQLAG
+819 
-832 TLDGVYLFVVD
+832 
-843 AAGGLE
+843 GL
-849 SQPKDL
+849 
-855 LGEMPRRSRFGYI
+855 MPRKSRFGYI
-868 FSGNSPNGDV
+868 FTGNSPNGK
-878 SALSH
+878 SLARTL
-883 TIAHELGHGLF
+883 AHELGHGLF
-894 TLQHTFD
+894 TLQHSFD
-901 DEYGGAKSQ
+901 DEYGGKQSQ
-910 DQTRNLMDY
+910 DETANLMDY
-919 TTGKELA
+919 TVGATELV
-926 AFQWNVLANPAVFTV
+926 AFQWNIISNPAPFT
-941 ADNAE
+941 ALDRE
-946 EVRFLSGFALSPKL
+946 KDIRFASGAVLTPNL
-960 DLIRVRD
+960 DLTRVDRT
-967 SRSLYVASL
+967 STLYVSNT
-976 YNDQLVQGT
+976 YRNKLVQGT
-985 LPGFIVV
+985 LPGFVL
-992 KPSGQTEAYAWNR
+992 PLSGGTEEYYAWDG
-1005 ATYSSVESGKPYN
+1005 SSYRSTSSGESYTIESGAY
-1018 PTTVETA
+1018 TDV
-1025 KGPIYLFYNLDQECG
+1025 PIYLFYNLDKDCG
-1040 KKAYMVV
+1040 KKAYVV
-1047 RYSDLS
+1047 VSYSDLS
-1053 EVFKYKRRGQIEQA
+1053 EVLKLKKNGQIDA
-1067 KRALLR
+1067 ARRVLLR
-1073 VIERNQ
+1073 LIHEKES
-1079 ASSKVLKCEDSRKS
+1079 SSKVVACIVGSEDPVEG
-1093 SNDAWVEQPLP
+1093 AWREQSVSLD
-1104 LNCDTGDIVALQRRY
+1104 CSAEDVVALQKSY
-1119 QEALKS
+1119 QDALKT
-1125 KLDGNLDELVG
+1125 KLRGDIQELVS
-1136 LLKQYQDEPCF
+1136 LLKQYCNEPCF
-1147 FEHVGIHERIKIL
+1147 FEHISIDVRLKIL
-1160 NRLIRDDVDDSI
+1160 SKLIRSDIDDSV
-1172 WEFSYGKLSVGDT
+1172 WEFSFGMLSLGDS
-1185 FFLDKLLLSTPESD
+1185 FFLDKLVLSTPKRD
-1199 RLTLLKEGFI
+1199 RLRLLRDGFI
-1209 ANGGKWLQ
+1209 ANQGKW
-1217 ILFSKSKGFWNND
+1217 IEIIFNKSKGFFNND
-1230 VTIPDLLPLMSELGH
+1230 VTIADILPLVTGLASWIKQYYKELNIPISLRTIQNIGHPDLNEYSYPIAAITPICIGVPNDGSGVYYTQQSDSGYTYELSLRSAFEGRLDRGQAIVSQKFFGH
-1245 WVQLYY
+1245 LVGTYLTSPRE
-1251 KDLSIP
+1251 SIP
-1257 ITTGVVNGIG
+1257 SERPFNT
-1267 ISGFDELK
+1267 EL
-1275 YSLASV
+1275 
-1281 TPVCLGTGR
+1281 
-1290 DSDNFFYTRQADNGL
+1290 N
-1305 LYDLRLNPNSWGRI
+1305 LN
-1319 VFQDGHITFVQHFVG
+1319 
-1334 QLHGEYLYTSDKR
+1334 L
-1347 LPRAYNITTQL
+1347 
-1358 SVSPF
+1358 F
-1363 EPVVIIASRDYKGL
+1363 EPAILLASRDYSAL
-1377 GIKAGVEYTIPAFL
+1377 GIKAGEEYVVPAFL
-1391 AAVYQQYLADNA
+1391 AVIYQQLLNDKASWDKARSAGNYLAIGAAALASPYTGGGSWAVYTTIGA
-1403 LEQDI
+1403 
-1408 RTLGN
+1408 GF
-1413 YAAITAAVLSAPLTE
+1413 
-1428 GGSLVAYSAIA
+1428 VA
-1439 SGIVAAADEA
+1439 GIDEA
-1449 LKSGRLKLGS
+1449 LKDGRLKLGS
-1459 SEAYDAQYEDFYQA
+1459 STEYDAKHKDFYQA
-1473 WEQLYNVA
+1473 WENLYNTAMVA
-1481 AWTDG
+1481 DA
-1486 GVGVAQLYRSI
+1486 VANAPQLVRAIRQVNLIYRAKQLCEIS
-1497 RAVSIAKSIKRL
+1497 RAVNKKFFEYLSSLR
-1509 VAESKL
+1509 
-1515 CGKEAAVAKA
+1515 
-1525 LGVPPVKLVGLP
+1525 
-1537 RLPELIRKNRQ
+1537 
-1548 LVELLGQIKSA
+1548 
-1559 SGKTL
+1559 
-1564 EQAVDG
+1564 
-1570 FVKRFKDLYE
+1570 
-1580 SCPKESIKS
+1580 SIKS
-1589 LDELLDDFEYLVNE
+1589 EGFEKLY
-1603 HLPDLA
+1603 
-1609 QRHKQDQLAAFINEM
+1609 KQYE
-1624 MQTTDKFKAGATT
+1624 
-1637 LEVIRHPEK
+1637 
-1646 YISQRNI
+1646 
-1653 GKLSNIELEGT
+1653 
-1664 ISDVGKYRFDIKW
+1664 
-1677 TGYSKFRKMPVSV
+1677 
-1690 YVDTKNYASVS
+1690 
-1701 DMFRDL
+1701 
-1707 GQFKAYLGKI
+1707 
-1717 SSFEQLLIIQQARPG
+1717 
-1732 MSEEKIIKQLERM
+1732 
-1745 IATDARSV
+1745 
-1753 FHVNEDLWHSVGL
+1753 
-1766 ERWEALAEYCST
+1766 
-1778 KKLSQQ
+1778 
-1784 PIFKSIIKLTK
+1784 IIKLTTKIEAPFIFNPKIAPHISNALGKANLKRIIKLNAKAALEAITPAERSELQDLCRRYLPVPEPGEMLRKVITLADAKKYYLQYEGVPSVQKFIAKAKDYEVSSAKNMIEYLRLDYKGTGFKPNEGFAIIEFPYPGETKIMHPFEVPNILDNPAPYTNTGMSGSSRTIIPEYYLSERISLPQGTQLTIYDQAGSQIRQYVLKIISNSEGQKQFIWHIK

>member
-1 MWRSKHTGF
+1 MY
-10 ARTILYKVLFFSLL
+10 ILRHSLRLLVLL
-24 LLGGGRELCAQFYPI
+24 LTLSLGVGGQLFGQYYPV
-39 HAVVQWPSPQSPHL
+39 HATIQWPSPQSPHL

-469 DGLVEAIYADQRG
+469 DGLVEAIYADQPG

-493 GKRVQPSKLRIRER
+493 GKTVQPSKLRIRER
-507 KVDFALGDMPEMSFD
+507 KVDFALGEMPEMSFD
-522 PETGELEVTDAE
+522 PKTGELEVTDAE

-542 DLPEGGASA
+542 DLPEGGESA
-551 SAFPMIIIDSKGDS
+551 SAFPMIITDSKGDS
-565 YQLSPAES
+565 YQLSSAES
-573 SEVSSSGGSGTSSSE
+573 SEVSSSGGSGTSSPE

-616 IGPVRFEP
+616 IDTVRFEP

-641 RSVKLDEYY
+641 GSVKLDEYY
-650 KPFAKDYIAPWKLI
+650 KPFAKGYIAPWKLI

-674 RYEGEKVIDLSRVR
+674 RYEGEKTIDLSRVR

-711 KLPAADAQSSY
+711 KLPGTDAQSSY
-722 DVFAIYEGQVIG
+722 DVYAIYEGEVLG

-743 QRHKLTLVPVND
+743 QSYRVRLVSVNGQRVGDVSELSQHLNKIYQQVGVEFRLAETDSFQAELSNGHIRQDLKKLRDSYEEQHPLGKDEVCVFVLSSELSKSS
-755 AKLDKAQIEREL
+755 KLE
-767 NSIYDSVGIH
+767 
-777 FDVEVDARMRGNYS
+777 DVE
-791 WDRDG
+791 
-796 DGKLSIVGK
+796 
-805 SFFGRVREVKESAE
+805 
-819 MDYLKKAYTQLAG
+819 
-832 TLDGVYLFVVD
+832 
-843 AAGGLE
+843 GL
-849 SQPKDL
+849 
-855 LGEMPRRSRFGYI
+855 MPRKSRFGYI
-868 FSGNSPNGDV
+868 FTGNSPNGK
-878 SALSH
+878 SLARTL
-883 TIAHELGHGLF
+883 AHELGHGLF
-894 TLQHTFD
+894 TLQHSFD
-901 DEYGGAKSQ
+901 DEYGGKQSQ
-910 DQTRNLMDY
+910 DKTANLMDY
-919 TTGKELA
+919 TVGATKLV
-926 AFQWNVLANPAVFTV
+926 AFQWNIISNPAPFT
-941 ADNAE
+941 ALDRE
-946 EVRFLSGFALSPKL
+946 KDIRFASGAVLTPNL
-960 DLIRVRD
+960 DLTRVDRT
-967 SRSLYVASL
+967 STLYVSNT
-976 YNDQLVQGT
+976 YRNKLVQGT
-985 LPGFIVV
+985 LPGFVL
-992 KPSGQTEAYAWNR
+992 PLSGGTEEYYAWDG
-1005 ATYSSVESGKPYN
+1005 SSYRSTSSGESYTIESGAY
-1018 PTTVETA
+1018 TDV
-1025 KGPIYLFYNLDQECG
+1025 PIYLFYNLDKDCG
-1040 KKAYMVV
+1040 KKAYVV
-1047 RYSDLS
+1047 VSYSDLS
-1053 EVFKYKRRGQIEQA
+1053 EVLKLKKNGQIDA
-1067 KRALLR
+1067 ARRVLLR
-1073 VIERNQ
+1073 LIHEKES
-1079 ASSKVLKCEDSRKS
+1079 SSKVVACIVGSEDPVEG
-1093 SNDAWVEQPLP
+1093 AWREQSVSLD
-1104 LNCDTGDIVALQRRY
+1104 CSAEDVVALQKSY
-1119 QEALKS
+1119 QDALKT
-1125 KLDGNLDELVG
+1125 KLRGDIQELVS
-1136 LLKQYQDEPCF
+1136 LLKQYCNEPCF
-1147 FEHVGIHERIKIL
+1147 FEHISIDVRLKIL
-1160 NRLIRDDVDDSI
+1160 SKLIRSDIDDSV
-1172 WEFSYGKLSVGDT
+1172 WEFSFGKLSLGDS
-1185 FFLDKLLLSTPESD
+1185 FFLDKLVLSTPKRD
-1199 RLTLLKEGFI
+1199 RLRLLRDGFI
-1209 ANGGKWLQ
+1209 ANQGKW
-1217 ILFSKSKGFWNND
+1217 IEIIFNKSKGFFNND
-1230 VTIPDLLPLMSELGH
+1230 VTIADILPLVTGLASWIKQYYKELNIPISLRTIQNIGHPDLNEYSYPIAAITPICIGVPNDGSGVYYTQQSDSGYTYELSLRSAFEGRLDRGQAIVSQKFFGH
-1245 WVQLYY
+1245 LVGTYLTSPRE
-1251 KDLSIP
+1251 SIP
-1257 ITTGVVNGIG
+1257 SERPFNT
-1267 ISGFDELK
+1267 EL
-1275 YSLASV
+1275 
-1281 TPVCLGTGR
+1281 
-1290 DSDNFFYTRQADNGL
+1290 N
-1305 LYDLRLNPNSWGRI
+1305 LN
-1319 VFQDGHITFVQHFVG
+1319 
-1334 QLHGEYLYTSDKR
+1334 L
-1347 LPRAYNITTQL
+1347 
-1358 SVSPF
+1358 F
-1363 EPVVIIASRDYKGL
+1363 EPAILLASRDYSAL
-1377 GIKAGVEYTIPAFL
+1377 GIKAGEEYVVPAFL
-1391 AAVYQQYLADNA
+1391 AVIYQQLLNDKASWDKARSAGNYLAIGAAALASPYTGGGSWAVYTTIGAGFVAGID
-1403 LEQDI
+1403 E
-1408 RTLGN
+1408 TLK
-1413 YAAITAAVLSAPLTE
+1413 
-1428 GGSLVAYSAIA
+1428 
-1439 SGIVAAADEA
+1439 D
-1449 LKSGRLKLGS
+1449 GRLKLGS
-1459 SEAYDAQYEDFYQA
+1459 STEYDAKHKDFYQA
-1473 WEQLYNVA
+1473 WENLYNTAMVA
-1481 AWTDG
+1481 DA
-1486 GVGVAQLYRSI
+1486 VANAPQLVRAIRQVNLIYRAKQLCEIS
-1497 RAVSIAKSIKRL
+1497 RAVNKKFFEYLSSLR
-1509 VAESKL
+1509 
-1515 CGKEAAVAKA
+1515 
-1525 LGVPPVKLVGLP
+1525 
-1537 RLPELIRKNRQ
+1537 
-1548 LVELLGQIKSA
+1548 
-1559 SGKTL
+1559 
-1564 EQAVDG
+1564 
-1570 FVKRFKDLYE
+1570 
-1580 SCPKESIKS
+1580 SIKS
-1589 LDELLDDFEYLVNE
+1589 EGFEKLY
-1603 HLPDLA
+1603 
-1609 QRHKQDQLAAFINEM
+1609 KQYE
-1624 MQTTDKFKAGATT
+1624 
-1637 LEVIRHPEK
+1637 
-1646 YISQRNI
+1646 
-1653 GKLSNIELEGT
+1653 
-1664 ISDVGKYRFDIKW
+1664 
-1677 TGYSKFRKMPVSV
+1677 
-1690 YVDTKNYASVS
+1690 
-1701 DMFRDL
+1701 
-1707 GQFKAYLGKI
+1707 
-1717 SSFEQLLIIQQARPG
+1717 
-1732 MSEEKIIKQLERM
+1732 
-1745 IATDARSV
+1745 
-1753 FHVNEDLWHSVGL
+1753 
-1766 ERWEALAEYCST
+1766 
-1778 KKLSQQ
+1778 
-1784 PIFKSIIKLTK
+1784 IIKLTTKIEAPFIFNPKIAPHISNALGKANLKRIIKLNAKAALEAITPAERSELQDLCRRYLPVPEPGEMLRKVITLADAKKYYLQYEGVPSVQKFIAKAKDYEVSSAKNMIEYLRLDYKGTGFKPNEGFAIIEFPYPGETKIMHPFEVPNILDNPAPYTNTGMSGSSRTIIPEYYLSERISLPQGTQLTIYDQAGSQIRQYVLKIISNSEGQKQFIWHIK

>member
-1 MWRSKHTGF
+1 MYLLRHSL
-10 ARTILYKVLFFSLL
+10 RLLVLL
-24 LLGGGRELCAQFYPI
+24 LTLSLGVGGQLFGQYYPV
-39 HAVVQWPSPQSPHL
+39 HATVQWPSPQSPHL

-396 PRPNLSPDPALDIQ
+396 PRANLSPDPALDIQ

-422 MVITQLQS
+422 MVITQLQG

-507 KVDFALGDMPEMSFD
+507 KVDFALGEMPAMSFD
-522 PETGELEVTDAE
+522 PKTGELEVTDAE

-551 SAFPMIIIDSKGDS
+551 SAFPMVITDSKGDS
-565 YQLSPAES
+565 YQLSPDES
-573 SEVSSSGGSGTSSSE
+573 SEVSSSGGSGTSSPE
-588 GRVGTKQAIKVERV
+588 GRVGTKQAIKVDRV

-609 ASRLAHG
+609 ASRLAHD
-616 IGPVRFEP
+616 IGTVRFEP

-674 RYEGEKVIDLSRVR
+674 RYEGQKAIDLSHVR

-711 KLPAADAQSSY
+711 KLPATDAQSSY
-722 DVFAIYEGQVIG
+722 DVYAIYEGQVIG

-743 QRHKLTLVPVND
+743 QSYRVRLVSVNGQRVGDVSELSKHLNKIYQQVGVEFRLAETDAFQAELSNGHIRQDLKKLRDRYEEQYPL
-755 AKLDKAQIEREL
+755 AKDEVCVFVLSSEL
-767 NSIYDSVGIH
+767 SKSSKLE
-777 FDVEVDARMRGNYS
+777 DVE
-791 WDRDG
+791 
-796 DGKLSIVGK
+796 
-805 SFFGRVREVKESAE
+805 
-819 MDYLKKAYTQLAG
+819 
-832 TLDGVYLFVVD
+832 
-843 AAGGLE
+843 GL
-849 SQPKDL
+849 
-855 LGEMPRRSRFGYI
+855 MPRKSRFGYI
-868 FSGNSPNGDV
+868 FTGNSPNGK
-878 SALSH
+878 SLARTL
-883 TIAHELGHGLF
+883 AHELGHGLF
-894 TLQHTFD
+894 TLQHSFD
-901 DEYGGAKSQ
+901 DEYGGKQSKDETA
-910 DQTRNLMDY
+910 NLMDY
-919 TTGKELA
+919 TVGATKLV
-926 AFQWNVLANPAVFTV
+926 AFQWNIISNPAPFT
-941 ADNAE
+941 ALDRE
-946 EVRFLSGFALSPKL
+946 KDIRFASGAVLTPNL
-960 DLIRVRD
+960 DLTRVDRT
-967 SRSLYVASL
+967 STLYVSNT
-976 YNDQLVQGT
+976 YRNKLVQGT
-985 LPGFIVV
+985 LPGFVL
-992 KPSGQTEAYAWNR
+992 PLSGGTEEYYAWDG
-1005 ATYSSVESGKPYN
+1005 SSYRSTSSGESYTIESGAY
-1018 PTTVETA
+1018 TDV
-1025 KGPIYLFYNLDQECG
+1025 PIYLFYNLDKDCG
-1040 KKAYMVV
+1040 KKAYVV
-1047 RYSDLS
+1047 VSYSDLS
-1053 EVFKYKRRGQIEQA
+1053 EVLKLKKNGQIDA
-1067 KRALLR
+1067 ARRVLLR
-1073 VIERNQ
+1073 LIHEKES
-1079 ASSKVLKCEDSRKS
+1079 SSKVVACIVGSEDPVEG
-1093 SNDAWVEQPLP
+1093 AWREQSVSLD
-1104 LNCDTGDIVALQRRY
+1104 CSAEDVVALQKSY
-1119 QEALKS
+1119 QDALKT
-1125 KLDGNLDELVG
+1125 KLRGDIQELVS
-1136 LLKQYQDEPCF
+1136 LLKQYCNEPCF
-1147 FEHVGIHERIKIL
+1147 FEHISIDVRLKIL
-1160 NRLIRDDVDDSI
+1160 SKLIRSDIDDSV
-1172 WEFSYGKLSVGDT
+1172 WEFSFGKLSLGDS
-1185 FFLDKLLLSTPESD
+1185 FFLDKLVLSTPKQD
-1199 RLTLLKEGFI
+1199 RLRLLRDGFI
-1209 ANGGKWLQ
+1209 ANQGKW
-1217 ILFSKSKGFWNND
+1217 IEIIFNKSKGFFNND
-1230 VTIPDLLPLMSELGH
+1230 VTIADILPLVTGLASWIKQYYKELNIPISLGTIQNIGHPDLNEYSYPIASITPICIGVPNDGSGVYYTQQSDSGYTYELSLRSAFEGRLDRGRAIVSQKFFGH
-1245 WVQLYY
+1245 LVGTYLTSPRE
-1251 KDLSIP
+1251 SIP
-1257 ITTGVVNGIG
+1257 SERLFNT
-1267 ISGFDELK
+1267 EL
-1275 YSLASV
+1275 
-1281 TPVCLGTGR
+1281 
-1290 DSDNFFYTRQADNGL
+1290 N
-1305 LYDLRLNPNSWGRI
+1305 LN
-1319 VFQDGHITFVQHFVG
+1319 
-1334 QLHGEYLYTSDKR
+1334 L
-1347 LPRAYNITTQL
+1347 
-1358 SVSPF
+1358 F
-1363 EPVVIIASRDYKGL
+1363 EPVILLASRDYSAL
-1377 GIKAGVEYTIPAFL
+1377 GIKAGEEYVVPAFL
-1391 AAVYQQYLADNA
+1391 AVIYQQLLNDKASWDKARSAGNYLAIGVAALASPYTGGGSWAVYTTIGA
-1403 LEQDI
+1403 
-1408 RTLGN
+1408 GF
-1413 YAAITAAVLSAPLTE
+1413 
-1428 GGSLVAYSAIA
+1428 VA
-1439 SGIVAAADEA
+1439 GIDEA
-1449 LKSGRLKLGS
+1449 LKDGRLKLGS
-1459 SEAYDAQYEDFYQA
+1459 STEYDAKHKDFYQA
-1473 WEQLYNVA
+1473 WENLYNTAMVA
-1481 AWTDG
+1481 DA
-1486 GVGVAQLYRSI
+1486 VANAPQLVRAIRQVNLIYRVKQLCEIS
-1497 RAVSIAKSIKRL
+1497 RAVNKK
-1509 VAESKL
+1509 
-1515 CGKEAAVAKA
+1515 
-1525 LGVPPVKLVGLP
+1525 
-1537 RLPELIRKNRQ
+1537 
-1548 LVELLGQIKSA
+1548 
-1559 SGKTL
+1559 
-1564 EQAVDG
+1564 
-1570 FVKRFKDLYE
+1570 F
-1580 SCPKESIKS
+1580 
-1589 LDELLDDFEYLVNE
+1589 FEYLSS
-1603 HLPDLA
+1603 L
-1609 QRHKQDQLAAFINEM
+1609 RSI
-1624 MQTTDKFKAGATT
+1624 T
-1637 LEVIRHPEK
+1637 
-1646 YISQRNI
+1646 S
-1653 GKLSNIELEGT
+1653 EG
-1664 ISDVGKYRFDIKW
+1664 
-1677 TGYSKFRKMPVSV
+1677 
-1690 YVDTKNYASVS
+1690 
-1701 DMFRDL
+1701 
-1707 GQFKAYLGKI
+1707 
-1717 SSFEQLLIIQQARPG
+1717 FERLYQQY
-1732 MSEEKIIKQLERM
+1732 E
-1745 IATDARSV
+1745 
-1753 FHVNEDLWHSVGL
+1753 
-1766 ERWEALAEYCST
+1766 
-1778 KKLSQQ
+1778 
-1784 PIFKSIIKLTK
+1784 IIKLTTKIEAPFIFNPKVVPHISNALGKANLKRIIKLNAKAALRVITPTELSELQDLCRRYLPVPEPGEMLRKVITLADAKKYYLQYEGVPSVQKFIAKAKDYEVSSAKNMIEYLRLDYKGTGFKPNEGFAIIEFPYPGETKIMHPFEVPNILMDNPAPYTNTGMSGSSRTIIPEYYLSERISLPQGAQLTIYDQAGSQIRQYVLKIISNSEGQKQLTWHIK

>member
-10 ARTILYKVLFFSLL
+10 ARTILYKVLLFSLL
-24 LLGGGRELCAQFYPI
+24 LCGGGKELCAQFYPI

-422 MVITQLQS
+422 MVITQLQG

-459 LRINVEKCQI
+459 LRINIEKCQI
-469 DGLVEAIYADQRG
+469 DGLVEAIYADQPG

-507 KVDFALGDMPEMSFD
+507 KVDFALGEMPEMSFD

-551 SAFPMIIIDSKGDS
+551 SAFPMIITDSKGDS
-565 YQLSPAES
+565 YQLSPDES
-573 SEVSSSGGSGTSSSE
+573 SEVSSSGASSGTSSTE
-588 GRVGTKQAIKVERV
+588 GRVGTKQGLKVERV
-602 DKIGSFD
+602 ERIGSFD

-616 IGPVRFEP
+616 IGTVRFEP

-674 RYEGEKVIDLSRVR
+674 RYEGKKTIDLSRVR

-722 DVFAIYEGQVIG
+722 DVYAIYEGQVIG

-755 AKLDKAQIEREL
+755 AKLDKDQIEREL

-777 FDVEVDARMRGNYS
+777 FEVEVDARMRGNYS

-868 FSGNSPNGDV
+868 FSGNSPNGGV

-910 DQTRNLMDY
+910 SQTHNLMDY
-919 TTGKELA
+919 ATGKELA
-926 AFQWNVLANPAVFTV
+926 AFQWNVLANPAVFT
-941 ADNAE
+941 
-946 EVRFLSGFALSPKL
+946 ALDKKKDGELGKQGRIWLTPDWEPFVCDVSNELVSIPQEIPNGTIGG
-960 DLIRVRD
+960 IRYGGQVYTY
-967 SRSLYVASL
+967 RSAQKAYVDTTGASL
-976 YNDQLVQGT
+976 PIQTPSSGDSIFLVNRAEGGCGTIYRGTWAYVIGNRNFNFADSTTLSYVCPVKCISLTPDRAVPNGASVLYFVGKTSSYKDKILDQL
-985 LPGFIVV
+985 
-992 KPSGQTEAYAWNR
+992 Y
-1005 ATYSSVESGKPYN
+1005 
-1018 PTTVETA
+1018 
-1025 KGPIYLFYNLDQECG
+1025 
-1040 KKAYMVV
+1040 
-1047 RYSDLS
+1047 
-1053 EVFKYKRRGQIEQA
+1053 
-1067 KRALLR
+1067 
-1073 VIERNQ
+1073 
-1079 ASSKVLKCEDSRKS
+1079 
-1093 SNDAWVEQPLP
+1093 
-1104 LNCDTGDIVALQRRY
+1104 
-1119 QEALKS
+1119 
-1125 KLDGNLDELVG
+1125 DELVKRRDVNQ
-1136 LLKQYQDEPCF
+1136 LTQNKFTDQVCF
-1147 FEHVGIHERIKIL
+1147 AITQQGEDLE
-1160 NRLIRDDVDDSI
+1160 
-1172 WEFSYGKLSVGDT
+1172 
-1185 FFLDKLLLSTPESD
+1185 
-1199 RLTLLKEGFI
+1199 
-1209 ANGGKWLQ
+1209 AN
-1217 ILFSKSKGFWNND
+1217 
-1230 VTIPDLLPLMSELGH
+1230 E
-1245 WVQLYY
+1245 
-1251 KDLSIP
+1251 
-1257 ITTGVVNGIG
+1257 
-1267 ISGFDELK
+1267 
-1275 YSLASV
+1275 SLA
-1281 TPVCLGTGR
+1281 
-1290 DSDNFFYTRQADNGL
+1290 
-1305 LYDLRLNPNSWGRI
+1305 DLRR
-1319 VFQDGHITFVQHFVG
+1319 VYAQ
-1334 QLHGEYLYTSDKR
+1334 
-1347 LPRAYNITTQL
+1347 
-1358 SVSPF
+1358 
-1363 EPVVIIASRDYKGL
+1363 VIILQVK
-1377 GIKAGVEYTIPAFL
+1377 V
-1391 AAVYQQYLADNA
+1391 
-1403 LEQDI
+1403 
-1408 RTLGN
+1408 
-1413 YAAITAAVLSAPLTE
+1413 
-1428 GGSLVAYSAIA
+1428 
-1439 SGIVAAADEA
+1439 
-1449 LKSGRLKLGS
+1449 
-1459 SEAYDAQYEDFYQA
+1459 SE
-1473 WEQLYNVA
+1473 
-1481 AWTDG
+1481 
-1486 GVGVAQLYRSI
+1486 
-1497 RAVSIAKSIKRL
+1497 
-1509 VAESKL
+1509 
-1515 CGKEAAVAKA
+1515 
-1525 LGVPPVKLVGLP
+1525 
-1537 RLPELIRKNRQ
+1537 
-1548 LVELLGQIKSA
+1548 
-1559 SGKTL
+1559 
-1564 EQAVDG
+1564 
-1570 FVKRFKDLYE
+1570 
-1580 SCPKESIKS
+1580 
-1589 LDELLDDFEYLVNE
+1589 
-1603 HLPDLA
+1603 
-1609 QRHKQDQLAAFINEM
+1609 
-1624 MQTTDKFKAGATT
+1624 
-1637 LEVIRHPEK
+1637 
-1646 YISQRNI
+1646 
-1653 GKLSNIELEGT
+1653 EGT
-1664 ISDVGKYRFDIKW
+1664 ISLVNLVPSKPLKSGDAILDFNHIKELIADEPWYMQAILLYELADLLDRGIEHLKIPESVWRCSGEPTVYKRIVFNLFSVLCPQVLITDALLGRQLAEEAKFAFACGLWDGVVDVVQSVPQLVKILNCAFHADCLESAASQWTSFKEAVIEDEKGNILCHQDEYVCKTRQLISAALTELVSDDCQTAHTIGSIVGPIAAMAVGDLAAGEAVLTRLGSVGSGLKYAIKGLQLCDKVTDITRPLAKGLKVTTALVRKAGKLIPEIRIEGRTILHYVEDKLHIRRFDVAANK
-1677 TGYSKFRKMPVSV
+1677 V
-1690 YVDTKNYASVS
+1690 VDTFIEENE
-1701 DMFRDL
+1701 L
-1707 GQFKAYLGKI
+1707 GQELTSSIKHDRLSKLIFRNV
-1717 SSFEQLLIIQQARPG
+1717 SFEQFKMTFKATEKEYQEAFLLWG
-1732 MSEEKIIKQLERM
+1732 NKQWKELNEYFISHDLNEGWPPHNGFIESHKVTLKRGVVLDRYDYNGASLVDGSHRGRFASPKKNDGSMFTFQSRALRGDEADYAEFYDLVVLED
-1745 IATDARSV
+1745 ISV
-1753 FHVNEDLWHSVGL
+1753 EQG
-1766 ERWEALAEYCST
+1766 
-1778 KKLSQQ
+1778 
-1784 PIFKSIIKLTK
+1784 SIIPWFNQPGQGIQIMFSEDIEELIKKGKIAIRNLKKIK

>member
-1 MWRSKHTGF
+1 MYRLRHSL
-10 ARTILYKVLFFSLL
+10 RLLVLL
-24 LLGGGRELCAQFYPI
+24 LTLSLGVGGQLFGQYYPV
-39 HAVVQWPSPQSPHL
+39 HATIQWPSPQSPHL

-143 TEISVQVVDYYSQQ
+143 TEISVQVVDYYSHQ

-422 MVITQLQS
+422 MVITQLQG

-459 LRINVEKCQI
+459 LRINIEKCQI
-469 DGLVEAIYADQRG
+469 DGLVEAIYADQPG

-507 KVDFALGDMPEMSFD
+507 KVDFALGEMPEMSFD

-551 SAFPMIIIDSKGDS
+551 SAFPMIITDSKGDS
-565 YQLSPAES
+565 YQLSPDES
-573 SEVSSSGGSGTSSSE
+573 SEVSSSGASSGTSSTE
-588 GRVGTKQAIKVERV
+588 GRVGTKQGLKVERV
-602 DKIGSFD
+602 ERIGSFD

-641 RSVKLDEYY
+641 GSVKLDEYY

-674 RYEGEKVIDLSRVR
+674 RYEGKKAIDLSRVR

-711 KLPAADAQSSY
+711 KLPGTDAQSSY

-743 QRHKLTLVPVND
+743 QSYRVRLVSVNGQRVGDVSELSQHLNNIYQQVGVEFRLSETDAFQAELSNGHIRQDLKKLRDSYEEQHPLGKDEVCVFVLSSELSKSS
-755 AKLDKAQIEREL
+755 KLE
-767 NSIYDSVGIH
+767 
-777 FDVEVDARMRGNYS
+777 DVE
-791 WDRDG
+791 
-796 DGKLSIVGK
+796 
-805 SFFGRVREVKESAE
+805 
-819 MDYLKKAYTQLAG
+819 
-832 TLDGVYLFVVD
+832 
-843 AAGGLE
+843 GL
-849 SQPKDL
+849 
-855 LGEMPRRSRFGYI
+855 MPRKSRFGYI
-868 FSGNSPNGDV
+868 FTGNSPNGK
-878 SALSH
+878 SLARTL
-883 TIAHELGHGLF
+883 AHELGHGLF
-894 TLQHTFD
+894 TLQHSFD
-901 DEYGGAKSQ
+901 DEYGGKKSQ
-910 DQTRNLMDY
+910 DETANLMDY
-919 TTGKELA
+919 TVGATELV
-926 AFQWNVLANPAVFTV
+926 AFQWNIISNPALFTALDRDKDAQINRETKRVHISNEASECLAKKPVFAPNGRLFLLPKGATIYSIACGDASLEQV
-941 ADNAE
+941 PLGAVITFTWKE
-946 EVRFLSGFALSPKL
+946 EV
-960 DLIRVRD
+960 
-967 SRSLYVASL
+967 
-976 YNDQLVQGT
+976 
-985 LPGFIVV
+985 
-992 KPSGQTEAYAWNR
+992 
-1005 ATYSSVESGKPYN
+1005 
-1018 PTTVETA
+1018 
-1025 KGPIYLFYNLDQECG
+1025 
-1040 KKAYMVV
+1040 
-1047 RYSDLS
+1047 
-1053 EVFKYKRRGQIEQA
+1053 
-1067 KRALLR
+1067 
-1073 VIERNQ
+1073 
-1079 ASSKVLKCEDSRKS
+1079 
-1093 SNDAWVEQPLP
+1093 
-1104 LNCDTGDIVALQRRY
+1104 
-1119 QEALKS
+1119 
-1125 KLDGNLDELVG
+1125 
-1136 LLKQYQDEPCF
+1136 
-1147 FEHVGIHERIKIL
+1147 
-1160 NRLIRDDVDDSI
+1160 
-1172 WEFSYGKLSVGDT
+1172 
-1185 FFLDKLLLSTPESD
+1185 
-1199 RLTLLKEGFI
+1199 
-1209 ANGGKWLQ
+1209 
-1217 ILFSKSKGFWNND
+1217 
-1230 VTIPDLLPLMSELGH
+1230 
-1245 WVQLYY
+1245 
-1251 KDLSIP
+1251 
-1257 ITTGVVNGIG
+1257 
-1267 ISGFDELK
+1267 
-1275 YSLASV
+1275 
-1281 TPVCLGTGR
+1281 
-1290 DSDNFFYTRQADNGL
+1290 
-1305 LYDLRLNPNSWGRI
+1305 
-1319 VFQDGHITFVQHFVG
+1319 
-1334 QLHGEYLYTSDKR
+1334 
-1347 LPRAYNITTQL
+1347 
-1358 SVSPF
+1358 
-1363 EPVVIIASRDYKGL
+1363 
-1377 GIKAGVEYTIPAFL
+1377 
-1391 AAVYQQYLADNA
+1391 
-1403 LEQDI
+1403 
-1408 RTLGN
+1408 
-1413 YAAITAAVLSAPLTE
+1413 
-1428 GGSLVAYSAIA
+1428 
-1439 SGIVAAADEA
+1439 
-1449 LKSGRLKLGS
+1449 
-1459 SEAYDAQYEDFYQA
+1459 
-1473 WEQLYNVA
+1473 
-1481 AWTDG
+1481 
-1486 GVGVAQLYRSI
+1486 YRSI
-1497 RAVSIAKSIKRL
+1497 YSTNREEFVLYRNDRGEPFIPEWIESGTPPELRFDYDKCLLFIDSASFPIDCSSCAQSHVQIDSSIIEISKATEGLLRYAIALRHKEGKTIEDNQLSSNKEVISLLK
-1509 VAESKL
+1509 AE
-1515 CGKEAAVAKA
+1515 VAKA
-1525 LGVPPVKLVGLP
+1525 LSKTPNLQRLSSRLQDKLQAYEQINGRRFIVVTCSIPYVSKSVEEWSALASRVFNESGLGDKDILITIPYIELPGLLRSTGSPFYMPGVARGTQAVIAPLSGRFDNSKYQASKNQAGMEDFILEVFRQTRKKVTLYKGYFSASRSITVVADHKGGKELSGYPYNRAIIPYIQKGSDQLINVVQIYQARESARSNILGATDGKITPEGYGHDDNQKWLERNYWPVFFKLAEYADQFDQYEPYTVSDPIRYRESFLDADNGKGLKNYEAYLLQYAYENVLKKLNLNLRSGFYFKQEHTLTDKTDWVLTRYVDEPVYAVLDGASIALAFVGLDAVP
-1537 RLPELIRKNRQ
+1537 DAFNVFYSTIRGDYSNASFASISLILPGSISSKSIKTAEEYISKPLFGLIKDQAKVSIEPISREAIERGSKQLARGATNEALERLLKSDTRGALRVVPHRDIVDAQELLIRSGHPKLAQQVDALRVVVDIRNHRNFKAFG
-1548 LVELLGQIKSA
+1548 LTDELLGRIASTINTDGYAQIVSNLRVLIDKFAPNKIKGLELLVNNLGHTESSFREGAEWTLRYLANNADEFTGASKVSFEVQEILPNGRKRIADMVVEYPQGGKVYYEFKSVK
-1559 SGKTL
+1559 SLPPKDFIQQFSNDLTRPNFNIDMENL
-1564 EQAVDG
+1564 RWVFDG
-1570 FVKRFKDLYE
+1570 RKISPKDLQKLRKALE
-1580 SCPKESIKS
+1580 GIKEVKQQASKLKLRETEFI
-1589 LDELLDDFEYLVNE
+1589 DIV
-1603 HLPDLA
+1603 LA
-1609 QRHKQDQLAAFINEM
+1609 QVFIV
-1624 MQTTDKFKAGATT
+1624 K
-1637 LEVIRHPEK
+1637 
-1646 YISQRNI
+1646 
-1653 GKLSNIELEGT
+1653 
-1664 ISDVGKYRFDIKW
+1664 
-1677 TGYSKFRKMPVSV
+1677 
-1690 YVDTKNYASVS
+1690 
-1701 DMFRDL
+1701 
-1707 GQFKAYLGKI
+1707 
-1717 SSFEQLLIIQQARPG
+1717 
-1732 MSEEKIIKQLERM
+1732 
-1745 IATDARSV
+1745 
-1753 FHVNEDLWHSVGL
+1753 
-1766 ERWEALAEYCST
+1766 
-1778 KKLSQQ
+1778 
-1784 PIFKSIIKLTK
+1784 

>member
-1 MWRSKHTGF
+1 MYLLRHSL
-10 ARTILYKVLFFSLL
+10 RLLVLL
-24 LLGGGRELCAQFYPI
+24 LTLSLGVGGQLFGQYYPVY
-39 HAVVQWPSPQSPHL
+39 ATVQWPSPQSPHL

-469 DGLVEAIYADQRG
+469 DGLVEAIYADQPG

-493 GKRVQPSKLRIRER
+493 GKTVQPSKLRIRER
-507 KVDFALGDMPEMSFD
+507 KVDFALGEMPEMSFD

-551 SAFPMIIIDSKGDS
+551 SAFPMIITDSKGDS
-565 YQLSPAES
+565 YQLSPDES
-573 SEVSSSGGSGTSSSE
+573 SEVGSSGASSSTSSTE
-588 GRVGTKQAIKVERV
+588 GRVGTKQGLKVERV
-602 DKIGSFD
+602 ERIGSFD

-616 IGPVRFEP
+616 IGTVRFEP

-650 KPFAKDYIAPWKLI
+650 KPFAKGYIAPWKLI

-674 RYEGEKVIDLSRVR
+674 RYEGEKAIDLSRVR

-722 DVFAIYEGQVIG
+722 DVYAIYEGQVIG

-743 QRHKLTLVPVND
+743 QSYRVRLVSVNGQRVGDVSELSQHLNNIYQQVGVEFRLSETDSFQAELSNGHIRQDLKKLRDSYEEQHPLGKDEVCVFVLSSELSKSS
-755 AKLDKAQIEREL
+755 KLE
-767 NSIYDSVGIH
+767 
-777 FDVEVDARMRGNYS
+777 DVE
-791 WDRDG
+791 
-796 DGKLSIVGK
+796 
-805 SFFGRVREVKESAE
+805 
-819 MDYLKKAYTQLAG
+819 
-832 TLDGVYLFVVD
+832 
-843 AAGGLE
+843 GL
-849 SQPKDL
+849 
-855 LGEMPRRSRFGYI
+855 MPRKSRFGYI
-868 FSGNSPNGDV
+868 FTGNSPNGK
-878 SALSH
+878 SLARTL
-883 TIAHELGHGLF
+883 AHELGHGLF
-894 TLQHTFD
+894 TLQHSFD
-901 DEYGGAKSQ
+901 DEYGGKQSQ
-910 DQTRNLMDY
+910 NETVNLMDY
-919 TTGKELA
+919 TVGATELV
-926 AFQWNVLANPAVFTV
+926 AFQWNIISNPAPFTALDREKDAQIREAGAIWMTPDWEPFICDVSDHILSRNKEIPHGSIGGIKYKGQIYEYSSALKTYVNAEGGQLAITKPTSGDSIYLVNRDRGECGSVYRGAWAYVRSVRNINFSDSVSLRYVGPLQCFSLPNPDRVVEGGATVMYFIGESSGYKDKVLDLLYKELANKE
-941 ADNAE
+941 D
-946 EVRFLSGFALSPKL
+946 
-960 DLIRVRD
+960 
-967 SRSLYVASL
+967 
-976 YNDQLVQGT
+976 
-985 LPGFIVV
+985 
-992 KPSGQTEAYAWNR
+992 
-1005 ATYSSVESGKPYN
+1005 
-1018 PTTVETA
+1018 
-1025 KGPIYLFYNLDQECG
+1025 
-1040 KKAYMVV
+1040 
-1047 RYSDLS
+1047 
-1053 EVFKYKRRGQIEQA
+1053 
-1067 KRALLR
+1067 
-1073 VIERNQ
+1073 RNQ
-1079 ASSKVLKCEDSRKS
+1079 LTQSRFSDHVCLVVTTQGENLAGNKTFADLQKSYHNVVSIQIKIEEDGTVSLVNLFTSK
-1093 SNDAWVEQPLP
+1093 P
-1104 LNCDTGDIVALQRRY
+1104 LNQYGSGLDI
-1119 QEALKS
+1119 
-1125 KLDGNLDELVG
+1125 
-1136 LLKQYQDEPCF
+1136 
-1147 FEHVGIHERIKIL
+1147 ERIKGLIQKEPWYIQAIIL
-1160 NRLIRDDVDDSI
+1160 YELSDLLDKGIQHLKISEDIWACTGSPSIYKKLIGYVLDI
-1172 WEFSYGKLSVGDT
+1172 FSSLVLPNNIKLSDEAK
-1185 FFLDKLLLSTPESD
+1185 FAFLC
-1199 RLTLLKEGFI
+1199 
-1209 ANGGKWLQ
+1209 
-1217 ILFSKSKGFWNND
+1217 GFWDGIVD
-1230 VTIPDLLPLMSELGH
+1230 VVQSVPQLTKLMLCAFHSDCRDNASNQWTSFKEATIEDE
-1245 WVQLYY
+1245 Q
-1251 KDLSIP
+1251 
-1257 ITTGVVNGIG
+1257 GVLICAADQYWCKAYE
-1267 ISGFDELK
+1267 I
-1275 YSLASV
+1275 LA
-1281 TPVCLGTGR
+1281 
-1290 DSDNFFYTRQADNGL
+1290 
-1305 LYDLRLNPNSWGRI
+1305 
-1319 VFQDGHITFVQHFVG
+1319 
-1334 QLHGEYLYTSDKR
+1334 
-1347 LPRAYNITTQL
+1347 
-1358 SVSPF
+1358 
-1363 EPVVIIASRDYKGL
+1363 
-1377 GIKAGVEYTIPAFL
+1377 PAFKEL
-1391 AAVYQQYLADNA
+1391 VADDCKTA
-1403 LEQDI
+1403 HTVGAI
-1408 RTLGN
+1408 VGPSVAMMLGD
-1413 YAAITAAVLSAPLTE
+1413 APAGAAVLSRLGSVGKGLWQMLQALKFCDRITDITTYLGKPLRTAIKFIRNRGTGRLGAKVTVNNTSILDVAEGQVKIKRGQTATGAPKYESLSDDQIRLVLENKDELTKIVE
-1428 GGSLVAYSAIA
+1428 EVDNTSKNTLDPSTNKNPKADAKIAKGARSREIIDQLKTVGEVSKDLREAI
-1439 SGIVAAADEA
+1439 EA
-1449 LKSGRLKLGS
+1449 L
-1459 SEAYDAQYEDFYQA
+1459 DED
-1473 WEQLYNVA
+1473 LL
-1481 AWTDG
+1481 
-1486 GVGVAQLYRSI
+1486 AQLHHDLVVSSRSKTLREVLTSVEDLEI
-1497 RAVSIAKSIKRL
+1497 WKTLKQDFHKAHSIAKDSPNWERWAKSEFFKEITDKGREFGKNVVDAIKDKRL
-1509 VAESKL
+1509 YQRLKA
-1515 CGKEAAVAKA
+1515 A
-1525 LGVPPVKLVGLP
+1525 LGKSDLEDYLEGY
-1537 RLPELIRKNRQ
+1537 ELEKEVQ
-1548 LVELLGQIKSA
+1548 L
-1559 SGKTL
+1559 
-1564 EQAVDG
+1564 
-1570 FVKRFKDLYE
+1570 
-1580 SCPKESIKS
+1580 
-1589 LDELLDDFEYLVNE
+1589 
-1603 HLPDLA
+1603 
-1609 QRHKQDQLAAFINEM
+1609 FINGDRYMVADILLFKRDEI
-1624 MQTTDKFKAGATT
+1624 TDK
-1637 LEVIRHPEK
+1637 
-1646 YISQRNI
+1646 
-1653 GKLSNIELEGT
+1653 
-1664 ISDVGKYRFDIKW
+1664 ISDVI
-1677 TGYSKFRKMPVSV
+1677 
-1690 YVDTKNYASVS
+1690 
-1701 DMFRDL
+1701 
-1707 GQFKAYLGKI
+1707 
-1717 SSFEQLLIIQQARPG
+1717 LI
-1732 MSEEKIIKQLERM
+1732 E
-1745 IATDARSV
+1745 
-1753 FHVNEDLWHSVGL
+1753 N
-1766 ERWEALAEYCST
+1766 
-1778 KKLSQQ
+1778 KLSSSTRFTPNQAEMFAKVREAKRLEVKVRSLNKATKRGEVIPLSSSQ
-1784 PIFKSIIKLTK
+1784 LIEIRGDGKTTGISNITINRIK

>member
-1 MWRSKHTGF
+1 MYRLRHSL
-10 ARTILYKVLFFSLL
+10 RLLVLL
-24 LLGGGRELCAQFYPI
+24 LTLSLGVGGQLFGQYYPV
-39 HAVVQWPSPQSPHL
+39 HATVQWPSPQSPHL

-459 LRINVEKCQI
+459 LRINIERCQI
-469 DGLVEAIYADQRG
+469 DGLVEAIYADQPG

-522 PETGELEVTDAE
+522 PETGELEMTDAE

-551 SAFPMIIIDSKGDS
+551 SAFPMIITDSKGDS

-573 SEVSSSGGSGTSSSE
+573 SEVSSSGASSGTSSTE
-588 GRVGTKQAIKVERV
+588 GRVGTKQGLKVERV
-602 DKIGSFD
+602 ERIGSFD

-616 IGPVRFEP
+616 IGTVRFEP

-636 ESWYQ
+636 EPWYQ

-650 KPFAKDYIAPWKLI
+650 KPFAKGYIAPWKLI
-664 PTGEQDVVAA
+664 PVGEQDVVAA
-674 RYEGEKVIDLSRVR
+674 RYEGKKTIDLSRVR

-711 KLPAADAQSSY
+711 KLPGTDAQSSY
-722 DVFAIYEGQVIG
+722 DVYAIYEGQVIG

-743 QRHKLTLVPVND
+743 QSYRVRLVSVNGQRVGDVSELSQHLNKIYQQVGVEFRLSETDRFQAELSNGHIRQDLKKLRDSYEEQHPLGKDEVCVFVLSSELSKSS
-755 AKLDKAQIEREL
+755 KLE
-767 NSIYDSVGIH
+767 
-777 FDVEVDARMRGNYS
+777 DVE
-791 WDRDG
+791 
-796 DGKLSIVGK
+796 
-805 SFFGRVREVKESAE
+805 
-819 MDYLKKAYTQLAG
+819 
-832 TLDGVYLFVVD
+832 
-843 AAGGLE
+843 GL
-849 SQPKDL
+849 
-855 LGEMPRRSRFGYI
+855 MPRKSRFGYI
-868 FSGNSPNGDV
+868 FTGNSPNGK
-878 SALSH
+878 SLARTL
-883 TIAHELGHGLF
+883 AHELGHGLF
-894 TLQHTFD
+894 TLQHSFD
-901 DEYGGAKSQ
+901 DEYGGKQSQ
-910 DQTRNLMDY
+910 DETANLMDY
-919 TTGKELA
+919 TVGATELV
-926 AFQWNVLANPAVFTV
+926 AFQWNIISNPAPFT
-941 ADNAE
+941 ALDRE
-946 EVRFLSGFALSPKL
+946 KDIRFASGAVLTPNL
-960 DLIRVRD
+960 DLTRVDRT
-967 SRSLYVASL
+967 STLYVSNT
-976 YNDQLVQGT
+976 YRNKLVQGT
-985 LPGFIVV
+985 LPGFVL
-992 KPSGQTEAYAWNR
+992 PLSGGTEEYYAWDG
-1005 ATYSSVESGKPYN
+1005 SSYRSTSSGESYTIESGAY
-1018 PTTVETA
+1018 TDV
-1025 KGPIYLFYNLDQECG
+1025 PIYLFYNLDKDCG
-1040 KKAYMVV
+1040 KKAYVV
-1047 RYSDLS
+1047 VSYSDLS
-1053 EVFKYKRRGQIEQA
+1053 EVLKLKKNGQIDA
-1067 KRALLR
+1067 ARRVLLR
-1073 VIERNQ
+1073 LIHEKES
-1079 ASSKVLKCEDSRKS
+1079 SSKVVACIVGSEDPVEG
-1093 SNDAWVEQPLP
+1093 AWREQSVSLD
-1104 LNCDTGDIVALQRRY
+1104 CSAEDVVALQKSY
-1119 QEALKS
+1119 QDALKT
-1125 KLDGNLDELVG
+1125 KLRGDIQELVS
-1136 LLKQYQDEPCF
+1136 LLKQYCNEPCF
-1147 FEHVGIHERIKIL
+1147 FEHISIDVRLKIL
-1160 NRLIRDDVDDSI
+1160 SKLIRSDIDDSV
-1172 WEFSYGKLSVGDT
+1172 WEFSFGKLSLGDS
-1185 FFLDKLLLSTPESD
+1185 FFLDKLVLSTPKRD
-1199 RLTLLKEGFI
+1199 RLRLLRDGFI
-1209 ANGGKWLQ
+1209 ANQGKW
-1217 ILFSKSKGFWNND
+1217 IEIIFNKSKGFFNND
-1230 VTIPDLLPLMSELGH
+1230 VTIADILPLVTGLASWIKQYYKELNIPISLRTIQNIGHPDLNEYSYPIAAITPICIGVPNDGSGVYYTQQSDSGYTYELSLRSAFEGRLDRGQAIVSQKFFGH
-1245 WVQLYY
+1245 LVGTYLTSPRE
-1251 KDLSIP
+1251 SIP
-1257 ITTGVVNGIG
+1257 SERPFNT
-1267 ISGFDELK
+1267 EL
-1275 YSLASV
+1275 
-1281 TPVCLGTGR
+1281 
-1290 DSDNFFYTRQADNGL
+1290 N
-1305 LYDLRLNPNSWGRI
+1305 LN
-1319 VFQDGHITFVQHFVG
+1319 
-1334 QLHGEYLYTSDKR
+1334 L
-1347 LPRAYNITTQL
+1347 
-1358 SVSPF
+1358 F
-1363 EPVVIIASRDYKGL
+1363 EPAILLASRDYSAL
-1377 GIKAGVEYTIPAFL
+1377 GIKAGEEYVVPAFL
-1391 AAVYQQYLADNA
+1391 AVIYQQLLNDKASWDKARSAGNYLAIGAAALASPYTGGGSWAVYTTIGA
-1403 LEQDI
+1403 
-1408 RTLGN
+1408 GF
-1413 YAAITAAVLSAPLTE
+1413 
-1428 GGSLVAYSAIA
+1428 VA
-1439 SGIVAAADEA
+1439 GIDEA
-1449 LKSGRLKLGS
+1449 LKDGRLKLGS
-1459 SEAYDAQYEDFYQA
+1459 STEYDAKHKDFYQA
-1473 WEQLYNVA
+1473 WENLYNTAMVA
-1481 AWTDG
+1481 DA
-1486 GVGVAQLYRSI
+1486 VANAPQLVRAIRQVNLIYRAKQLCEIS
-1497 RAVSIAKSIKRL
+1497 RAVNKKFFEYLSSLR
-1509 VAESKL
+1509 
-1515 CGKEAAVAKA
+1515 
-1525 LGVPPVKLVGLP
+1525 
-1537 RLPELIRKNRQ
+1537 
-1548 LVELLGQIKSA
+1548 
-1559 SGKTL
+1559 
-1564 EQAVDG
+1564 
-1570 FVKRFKDLYE
+1570 
-1580 SCPKESIKS
+1580 SIKS
-1589 LDELLDDFEYLVNE
+1589 EGFEKLY
-1603 HLPDLA
+1603 
-1609 QRHKQDQLAAFINEM
+1609 KQYE
-1624 MQTTDKFKAGATT
+1624 
-1637 LEVIRHPEK
+1637 
-1646 YISQRNI
+1646 
-1653 GKLSNIELEGT
+1653 
-1664 ISDVGKYRFDIKW
+1664 
-1677 TGYSKFRKMPVSV
+1677 
-1690 YVDTKNYASVS
+1690 
-1701 DMFRDL
+1701 
-1707 GQFKAYLGKI
+1707 
-1717 SSFEQLLIIQQARPG
+1717 
-1732 MSEEKIIKQLERM
+1732 
-1745 IATDARSV
+1745 
-1753 FHVNEDLWHSVGL
+1753 
-1766 ERWEALAEYCST
+1766 
-1778 KKLSQQ
+1778 
-1784 PIFKSIIKLTK
+1784 IIKLTTKIEAPFIFNPKIAPHISNALGKANLKRIIKLNAKAALEAITPAERSELQDLCRRYLPVPEPGEMLRKVITLADAKKYYLQYEGVPSVQKFIAKAKDYEVSSAKSMIEYLRLDYKGTGFKPNEGFAIIEFPYPGETKIMHPFEVPNILDNPAPYTNTGMSGSSRTIIPEYYLSERISLPQGTQLTIYDQAGSQIRQYVLKIISNSEGQKQFIWHIK

>member
-10 ARTILYKVLFFSLL
+10 ARTILYKVLLFSLL
-24 LLGGGRELCAQFYPI
+24 LCGGGKELCAQFYPI

-376 QEVTLPKS
+376 QEVTLPKT

-422 MVITQLQS
+422 MVITQLQG

-459 LRINVEKCQI
+459 LRINIEKCQI
-469 DGLVEAIYADQRG
+469 DGLVEAIYADQPG

-507 KVDFALGDMPEMSFD
+507 KVDFALGEMPEMSFD

-542 DLPEGGASA
+542 DLPEGGESA
-551 SAFPMIIIDSKGDS
+551 SAFPMIITDSKGDS
-565 YQLSPAES
+565 YQLSPDKS
-573 SEVSSSGGSGTSSSE
+573 SEVSSSGASGTSSSE
-588 GRVGTKQAIKVERV
+588 GRVGTKQGLKVERV
-602 DKIGSFD
+602 ERIGSFD

-616 IGPVRFEP
+616 IGTVRFEP

-650 KPFAKDYIAPWKLI
+650 KPFAKGYIAPWKLI
-664 PTGEQDVVAA
+664 PAGEQDVVAA
-674 RYEGEKVIDLSRVR
+674 RYEGKKAIDLSRVR

-711 KLPAADAQSSY
+711 KLPGTDAQSSY
-722 DVFAIYEGQVIG
+722 DVYAIYEGQVIG

-743 QRHKLTLVPVND
+743 QHHKLTLVPVND

-767 NSIYDSVGIH
+767 NSIYNSVGIH

-796 DGKLSIVGK
+796 DGKLSVVGK

-819 MDYLKKAYTQLAG
+819 MEYLKKAYTQLAG
-832 TLDGVYLFVVD
+832 TLDGVCLFVVD

-855 LGEMPRRSRFGYI
+855 LGEMPRRSGFGYI

-901 DEYGGAKSQ
+901 DEYGGTKSQ
-910 DQTRNLMDY
+910 GQTRNLMDY

-926 AFQWNVLANPAVFTV
+926 AFQWNVLANPAVFTA
-941 ADNAE
+941 ADNKSQGDLVRREKALVSAKNGGITPDGKVIHSVKATNSDHIAILTIIPGSYYVHGITLLSRDSTPLKSYSWDEEKKTYVSGGELIEDAPDLELTYNSSSQKVTARLYRVASGEKCLYDYHDVTYDPANPSSLKIPEQNWKTDYLWSASESCKDEILRTVLAKDRRSYDEEQIKRDILKLGQLSEKTSYEDLLRTLESCHIRSLKRQSYEWLISIFKRIAQKETLKEREELAILRLMQSMDGKDYSRFYRDLEADQNALLRHLVSEIDDVSLYFWTDKDNYTNFIGALVWMFNADGGKSIKGRFPQAPDDYARIVLNLTPVKYGSVQLMGGGDASFTEKYNQGEYISSTGEVKLLDVYKTYTTTRNSLHSREHREELGIVSPLTPIIIVPDTDNLPLIETALGGNALSDQMYVVPAIFMKYRADKIRNDNIAKGVVTAFDVATIVFSGGTALATKVHWIRRAWALAEVVGAVGNIAVNAQVITDPELKLAVDIYNTAMGVIGIKNAGQAGYKFVKNLPKQSKTLLQENKALRSLLASKYLDWKRIVSPKIDGLSPAEKQLLSQQE
-946 EVRFLSGFALSPKL
+946 EVFKALTSFDPERKPIKIAAGGEAVDPSIKAGSKAGLTKSVTSQVDQLLGKLKATKAISPSIKAELRKILSGFSPEVLEKLLHIKGVDIVLNDMAQSWRKLQGGKFQLQYFADHLAEGTSIVKFEVKEEVKFGEKTIARIYDIVEQSRKGLTHYELKNWSGWGSWSSTSFQRQFLKDLAAMAEGKRVKWVFSGHKMSREELKRKIIEALQDRGFLEAVKA
-960 DLIRVRD
+960 LIKEEPQR
-967 SRSLYVASL
+967 LA
-976 YNDQLVQGT
+976 
-985 LPGFIVV
+985 
-992 KPSGQTEAYAWNR
+992 
-1005 ATYSSVESGKPYN
+1005 
-1018 PTTVETA
+1018 
-1025 KGPIYLFYNLDQECG
+1025 
-1040 KKAYMVV
+1040 
-1047 RYSDLS
+1047 
-1053 EVFKYKRRGQIEQA
+1053 
-1067 KRALLR
+1067 
-1073 VIERNQ
+1073 IER
-1079 ASSKVLKCEDSRKS
+1079 
-1093 SNDAWVEQPLP
+1093 
-1104 LNCDTGDIVALQRRY
+1104 
-1119 QEALKS
+1119 
-1125 KLDGNLDELVG
+1125 
-1136 LLKQYQDEPCF
+1136 
-1147 FEHVGIHERIKIL
+1147 IL
-1160 NRLIRDDVDDSI
+1160 MV
-1172 WEFSYGKLSVGDT
+1172 
-1185 FFLDKLLLSTPESD
+1185 
-1199 RLTLLKEGFI
+1199 
-1209 ANGGKWLQ
+1209 
-1217 ILFSKSKGFWNND
+1217 
-1230 VTIPDLLPLMSELGH
+1230 
-1245 WVQLYY
+1245 
-1251 KDLSIP
+1251 KDL
-1257 ITTGVVNGIG
+1257 
-1267 ISGFDELK
+1267 
-1275 YSLASV
+1275 
-1281 TPVCLGTGR
+1281 R
-1290 DSDNFFYTRQADNGL
+1290 
-1305 LYDLRLNPNSWGRI
+1305 
-1319 VFQDGHITFVQHFVG
+1319 
-1334 QLHGEYLYTSDKR
+1334 GES
-1347 LPRAYNITTQL
+1347 
-1358 SVSPF
+1358 
-1363 EPVVIIASRDYKGL
+1363 
-1377 GIKAGVEYTIPAFL
+1377 
-1391 AAVYQQYLADNA
+1391 
-1403 LEQDI
+1403 
-1408 RTLGN
+1408 
-1413 YAAITAAVLSAPLTE
+1413 
-1428 GGSLVAYSAIA
+1428 
-1439 SGIVAAADEA
+1439 
-1449 LKSGRLKLGS
+1449 
-1459 SEAYDAQYEDFYQA
+1459 
-1473 WEQLYNVA
+1473 
-1481 AWTDG
+1481 
-1486 GVGVAQLYRSI
+1486 
-1497 RAVSIAKSIKRL
+1497 
-1509 VAESKL
+1509 
-1515 CGKEAAVAKA
+1515 
-1525 LGVPPVKLVGLP
+1525 
-1537 RLPELIRKNRQ
+1537 LPEVIARDQVFN
-1548 LVELLGQIKSA
+1548 VI
-1559 SGKTL
+1559 
-1564 EQAVDG
+1564 
-1570 FVKRFKDLYE
+1570 
-1580 SCPKESIKS
+1580 
-1589 LDELLDDFEYLVNE
+1589 FE
-1603 HLPDLA
+1603 
-1609 QRHKQDQLAAFINEM
+1609 
-1624 MQTTDKFKAGATT
+1624 
-1637 LEVIRHPEK
+1637 
-1646 YISQRNI
+1646 
-1653 GKLSNIELEGT
+1653 
-1664 ISDVGKYRFDIKW
+1664 
-1677 TGYSKFRKMPVSV
+1677 
-1690 YVDTKNYASVS
+1690 
-1701 DMFRDL
+1701 
-1707 GQFKAYLGKI
+1707 
-1717 SSFEQLLIIQQARPG
+1717 II
-1732 MSEEKIIKQLERM
+1732 
-1745 IATDARSV
+1745 D
-1753 FHVNEDLWHSVGL
+1753 
-1766 ERWEALAEYCST
+1766 
-1778 KKLSQQ
+1778 
-1784 PIFKSIIKLTK
+1784 

>member
-10 ARTILYKVLFFSLL
+10 ARTILYKVLLFSLL
-24 LLGGGRELCAQFYPI
+24 LCGGGKELCAQFYPI

-482 GIADLDKIDDG
+482 GVADLDKIDDG
-493 GKRVQPSKLRIRER
+493 GKTVQPSKLRIRER

-534 GKPQRIKL
+534 GKLQRIKL

-551 SAFPMIIIDSKGDS
+551 SAFPMIITDSKGDS
-565 YQLSPAES
+565 YQLSPEES
-573 SEVSSSGGSGTSSSE
+573 SEVGSNNASSATSSSE
-588 GRVGTKQAIKVERV
+588 GKVGTKQPIKVERV

-609 ASRLAHG
+609 ASRLAHD
-616 IGPVRFEP
+616 IGTVRFEP

-650 KPFAKDYIAPWKLI
+650 KPFAKGYIAPWKLI
-664 PTGEQDVVAA
+664 PAGEQDVVAA
-674 RYEGEKVIDLSRVR
+674 RYEGKKTIDLSRVR

-711 KLPAADAQSSY
+711 KLPGTDAQSSY
-722 DVFAIYEGQVIG
+722 DVYAIYEGQVIG

-743 QRHKLTLVPVND
+743 QSDRVRLVSVNGQRVGDVSELSQHLNKIYQQVGVEFRLSETDSFQAELSNGHIRQDLKKLRDSYEEQHPLGKDEVCVFVLSSELSKSS
-755 AKLDKAQIEREL
+755 KLE
-767 NSIYDSVGIH
+767 
-777 FDVEVDARMRGNYS
+777 DVE
-791 WDRDG
+791 
-796 DGKLSIVGK
+796 
-805 SFFGRVREVKESAE
+805 
-819 MDYLKKAYTQLAG
+819 
-832 TLDGVYLFVVD
+832 
-843 AAGGLE
+843 GL
-849 SQPKDL
+849 
-855 LGEMPRRSRFGYI
+855 MPRKSRFGYI
-868 FSGNSPNGDV
+868 FTGNSPNGK
-878 SALSH
+878 SLARIL
-883 TIAHELGHGLF
+883 AHELGHGLF
-894 TLQHTFD
+894 SLQHSFD
-901 DEYGGAKSQ
+901 DEYGGKQSQ
-910 DQTRNLMDY
+910 NETANLMDY
-919 TTGKELA
+919 TVGATKLV
-926 AFQWNVLANPAVFTV
+926 AFQWNIISTPAPFTALDREKDAQIREAGAIWMTPDWEPFICDVSDHILSRNKEIPHGSIGGIKYKGQIYEYSSALKTYVNAEGGQLAITKPTSGDSIYLVNRDRGECGSVYRGAWAYVRSVRNINFSDSVSLRYVGPLQCFSLPNPDRVVEGGATVMYFIGESSGYKDKVLDLLYKELANKE
-941 ADNAE
+941 D
-946 EVRFLSGFALSPKL
+946 
-960 DLIRVRD
+960 
-967 SRSLYVASL
+967 
-976 YNDQLVQGT
+976 
-985 LPGFIVV
+985 
-992 KPSGQTEAYAWNR
+992 
-1005 ATYSSVESGKPYN
+1005 
-1018 PTTVETA
+1018 
-1025 KGPIYLFYNLDQECG
+1025 
-1040 KKAYMVV
+1040 
-1047 RYSDLS
+1047 
-1053 EVFKYKRRGQIEQA
+1053 
-1067 KRALLR
+1067 
-1073 VIERNQ
+1073 RNQ
-1079 ASSKVLKCEDSRKS
+1079 LTQSRFSDHVCLVVTTQGENLAGNKTFADLQKSYHNVVSIQIKIEEDGTVSLVNLFTSK
-1093 SNDAWVEQPLP
+1093 P
-1104 LNCDTGDIVALQRRY
+1104 LNQYGSGLDI
-1119 QEALKS
+1119 
-1125 KLDGNLDELVG
+1125 
-1136 LLKQYQDEPCF
+1136 
-1147 FEHVGIHERIKIL
+1147 ERIKGLIQKEPWYIQAIIL
-1160 NRLIRDDVDDSI
+1160 YELSDLLDKGIQHLKISEDIWACTGSPSIYKKLIGYVLDI
-1172 WEFSYGKLSVGDT
+1172 FSSLVLPNNIKLSDEAK
-1185 FFLDKLLLSTPESD
+1185 FAFLC
-1199 RLTLLKEGFI
+1199 
-1209 ANGGKWLQ
+1209 
-1217 ILFSKSKGFWNND
+1217 GFWDGIVD
-1230 VTIPDLLPLMSELGH
+1230 VVQSVPQLTKLMLCAFHSDCRDNASNQWTSFKEATIEDE
-1245 WVQLYY
+1245 Q
-1251 KDLSIP
+1251 
-1257 ITTGVVNGIG
+1257 GVLICAADQYWCKAYE
-1267 ISGFDELK
+1267 I
-1275 YSLASV
+1275 LA
-1281 TPVCLGTGR
+1281 
-1290 DSDNFFYTRQADNGL
+1290 
-1305 LYDLRLNPNSWGRI
+1305 
-1319 VFQDGHITFVQHFVG
+1319 
-1334 QLHGEYLYTSDKR
+1334 
-1347 LPRAYNITTQL
+1347 
-1358 SVSPF
+1358 
-1363 EPVVIIASRDYKGL
+1363 
-1377 GIKAGVEYTIPAFL
+1377 PAFKEL
-1391 AAVYQQYLADNA
+1391 VADDCKTA
-1403 LEQDI
+1403 HTVGAI
-1408 RTLGN
+1408 VGPSVAMMLGD
-1413 YAAITAAVLSAPLTE
+1413 APAGAAVLSRLGSVGKGLWQMLQALKFCDRITDITTYLGKPLRTAIKFIRNRGTGRLGAKVTVNNTSILDVAEGQVKIKRGQTATGAPKYESLSDDQIRLVLENKDELTKIVE
-1428 GGSLVAYSAIA
+1428 EVDNTSKNTLDPSTNKNPKADAKIAKGARSREIIDQLKTVGEVSKDLREAI
-1439 SGIVAAADEA
+1439 EA
-1449 LKSGRLKLGS
+1449 LDEGLL
-1459 SEAYDAQYEDFYQA
+1459 
-1473 WEQLYNVA
+1473 
-1481 AWTDG
+1481 
-1486 GVGVAQLYRSI
+1486 AQLHHDLVVSSRSKTLREVLTSVEDLEI
-1497 RAVSIAKSIKRL
+1497 WKTLKQDFHKAHSIAKDSPNWERWAKSEFFKEITDKGREFGKNVVDAIKDKRL
-1509 VAESKL
+1509 YQRLKA
-1515 CGKEAAVAKA
+1515 A
-1525 LGVPPVKLVGLP
+1525 LGKSDLEDYLEGY
-1537 RLPELIRKNRQ
+1537 ELEKEVQ
-1548 LVELLGQIKSA
+1548 L
-1559 SGKTL
+1559 
-1564 EQAVDG
+1564 
-1570 FVKRFKDLYE
+1570 
-1580 SCPKESIKS
+1580 
-1589 LDELLDDFEYLVNE
+1589 
-1603 HLPDLA
+1603 
-1609 QRHKQDQLAAFINEM
+1609 FINGDRYMVADILLFKRDEI
-1624 MQTTDKFKAGATT
+1624 TDK
-1637 LEVIRHPEK
+1637 
-1646 YISQRNI
+1646 
-1653 GKLSNIELEGT
+1653 
-1664 ISDVGKYRFDIKW
+1664 ISDVI
-1677 TGYSKFRKMPVSV
+1677 
-1690 YVDTKNYASVS
+1690 
-1701 DMFRDL
+1701 
-1707 GQFKAYLGKI
+1707 
-1717 SSFEQLLIIQQARPG
+1717 LI
-1732 MSEEKIIKQLERM
+1732 E
-1745 IATDARSV
+1745 
-1753 FHVNEDLWHSVGL
+1753 N
-1766 ERWEALAEYCST
+1766 
-1778 KKLSQQ
+1778 KLSSSTRFTPNQAEMFAKVREAKRLEVKVRSLNKATKRGEVIPLSSSQ
-1784 PIFKSIIKLTK
+1784 LIEIRGDGKTTGISNITINRIK

>member
-1 MWRSKHTGF
+1 MYRLKHSL
-10 ARTILYKVLFFSLL
+10 RLLVLL
-24 LLGGGRELCAQFYPI
+24 LTLSLGVGGQLFGQYYPV
-39 HAVVQWPSPQSPHL
+39 HATVQWPSPQSPHL

-459 LRINVEKCQI
+459 LRINIEKCQI
-469 DGLVEAIYADQRG
+469 DGLVEAIYADQPG

-522 PETGELEVTDAE
+522 PETGELEMTDAE

-551 SAFPMIIIDSKGDS
+551 SAFPMIITDSKGDS
-565 YQLSPAES
+565 YQLSPGES
-573 SEVSSSGGSGTSSSE
+573 SEVSSSGASSSTSSTE
-588 GRVGTKQAIKVERV
+588 GRVGTKQGLKVERV
-602 DKIGSFD
+602 ERIGSFD

-650 KPFAKDYIAPWKLI
+650 KPFAKDYIAPWKLV
-664 PTGEQDVVAA
+664 PVGEQDVVVA
-674 RYEGEKVIDLSRVR
+674 RYEGEKAIDLSRVR

-711 KLPAADAQSSY
+711 KLPGTDAQSSY
-722 DVFAIYEGQVIG
+722 DVYAIYEGQVIG

-743 QRHKLTLVPVND
+743 QSYRVRLVSVNGQRVGDVSELSQHLNNIYQQVGVEFRLAETDSFQAELSNRHIRQDLKKLRDSYEEQHPLGKDEVCVFVLSSELSKSS
-755 AKLDKAQIEREL
+755 KLE
-767 NSIYDSVGIH
+767 
-777 FDVEVDARMRGNYS
+777 DVE
-791 WDRDG
+791 
-796 DGKLSIVGK
+796 
-805 SFFGRVREVKESAE
+805 
-819 MDYLKKAYTQLAG
+819 
-832 TLDGVYLFVVD
+832 
-843 AAGGLE
+843 GL
-849 SQPKDL
+849 
-855 LGEMPRRSRFGYI
+855 MPRKSRFGYI
-868 FSGNSPNGDV
+868 FTGNSPNGKGL
-878 SALSH
+878 ARTL
-883 TIAHELGHGLF
+883 AHELGHGLF
-894 TLQHTFD
+894 TLQHSFD
-901 DEYGGAKSQ
+901 DEYGGKQSQ
-910 DQTRNLMDY
+910 DKTANLMDY
-919 TTGKELA
+919 TEGATKLV
-926 AFQWNVLANPAVFTV
+926 AFQWNIISNPAPFTALDREKDAQIREAGAIWMTPDWEPFICDVSDHILSRNKEIPHGSIGGIKYKGQIYEYSSALKTYVNAEGGQLAITKPTSGDSIYLVNRDRGECGSVYRGAWAYVRSVRNINFSDSVSLRYVGPLQCFSLPNPDRVVEGGATVMYFIGESSGYKDKVLDLLYKELANKE
-941 ADNAE
+941 D
-946 EVRFLSGFALSPKL
+946 
-960 DLIRVRD
+960 
-967 SRSLYVASL
+967 
-976 YNDQLVQGT
+976 
-985 LPGFIVV
+985 
-992 KPSGQTEAYAWNR
+992 
-1005 ATYSSVESGKPYN
+1005 
-1018 PTTVETA
+1018 
-1025 KGPIYLFYNLDQECG
+1025 
-1040 KKAYMVV
+1040 
-1047 RYSDLS
+1047 
-1053 EVFKYKRRGQIEQA
+1053 
-1067 KRALLR
+1067 
-1073 VIERNQ
+1073 RNQ
-1079 ASSKVLKCEDSRKS
+1079 LTQSRFSDHVCLVVTTQGENLAGNKTFADLQKSYHNVVSIQIKIEEDGTVSLVNLFTSK
-1093 SNDAWVEQPLP
+1093 P
-1104 LNCDTGDIVALQRRY
+1104 LNQYGSSLDI
-1119 QEALKS
+1119 
-1125 KLDGNLDELVG
+1125 
-1136 LLKQYQDEPCF
+1136 
-1147 FEHVGIHERIKIL
+1147 ERIKELIQKEPWYIQAIIL
-1160 NRLIRDDVDDSI
+1160 YELSDLLDKGIQHLKISEDIWACTGSPSIYKKLIGYVLDI
-1172 WEFSYGKLSVGDT
+1172 FSSLVLPNNIKLSDEAK
-1185 FFLDKLLLSTPESD
+1185 FAFLC
-1199 RLTLLKEGFI
+1199 
-1209 ANGGKWLQ
+1209 
-1217 ILFSKSKGFWNND
+1217 GFWDGIVD
-1230 VTIPDLLPLMSELGH
+1230 VVQSVPQLTKLMLCAFHSDCIDNASNQWTSFKEATIEDE
-1245 WVQLYY
+1245 Q
-1251 KDLSIP
+1251 
-1257 ITTGVVNGIG
+1257 GVLICAADQYWCKAYE
-1267 ISGFDELK
+1267 I
-1275 YSLASV
+1275 LA
-1281 TPVCLGTGR
+1281 
-1290 DSDNFFYTRQADNGL
+1290 
-1305 LYDLRLNPNSWGRI
+1305 
-1319 VFQDGHITFVQHFVG
+1319 
-1334 QLHGEYLYTSDKR
+1334 
-1347 LPRAYNITTQL
+1347 
-1358 SVSPF
+1358 
-1363 EPVVIIASRDYKGL
+1363 
-1377 GIKAGVEYTIPAFL
+1377 PAFKEL
-1391 AAVYQQYLADNA
+1391 VADDCKTA
-1403 LEQDI
+1403 HTVGAI
-1408 RTLGN
+1408 VGPSVAMMLGD
-1413 YAAITAAVLSAPLTE
+1413 APAGAAVLSRLGSVGKGLWQMLQALKFCDRITDITTYLGKPLRTAIKFIRNRGTGRLGAKVTVNNTSILDVAEGQVKIKRGQTATGAPKYESLSDDQIRLVLENKDELTKIVE
-1428 GGSLVAYSAIA
+1428 EVDNTSKNTLDPSTNKNPKADAKIAKGARSREIIDQLKTVGEVSKDLREAI
-1439 SGIVAAADEA
+1439 EA
-1449 LKSGRLKLGS
+1449 L
-1459 SEAYDAQYEDFYQA
+1459 DED
-1473 WEQLYNVA
+1473 LL
-1481 AWTDG
+1481 
-1486 GVGVAQLYRSI
+1486 AQLHHDLVVSSRSKTLREVLTSVEDLEI
-1497 RAVSIAKSIKRL
+1497 WKTLKQDFHKAHSIAKDSPNWERWAKSEFFKEITDKGREFGKNVTDAIKDKRL
-1509 VAESKL
+1509 YQRL
-1515 CGKEAAVAKA
+1515 KEA
-1525 LGVPPVKLVGLP
+1525 LG
-1537 RLPELIRKNRQ
+1537 
-1548 LVELLGQIKSA
+1548 KSD
-1559 SGKTL
+1559 L
-1564 EQAVDG
+1564 DG
-1570 FVKRFKDLYE
+1570 Y
-1580 SCPKESIKS
+1580 
-1589 LDELLDDFEYLVNE
+1589 
-1603 HLPDLA
+1603 
-1609 QRHKQDQLAAFINEM
+1609 
-1624 MQTTDKFKAGATT
+1624 
-1637 LEVIRHPEK
+1637 
-1646 YISQRNI
+1646 
-1653 GKLSNIELEGT
+1653 ELETEVQLFIEGDRYMVADILLFKRDKIT
-1664 ISDVGKYRFDIKW
+1664 QQISDVI
-1677 TGYSKFRKMPVSV
+1677 
-1690 YVDTKNYASVS
+1690 
-1701 DMFRDL
+1701 
-1707 GQFKAYLGKI
+1707 
-1717 SSFEQLLIIQQARPG
+1717 LI
-1732 MSEEKIIKQLERM
+1732 E
-1745 IATDARSV
+1745 
-1753 FHVNEDLWHSVGL
+1753 N
-1766 ERWEALAEYCST
+1766 
-1778 KKLSQQ
+1778 KLSSSTRFTSKQAEMFAKVREAKRLEVKVRSLSKATKRGEVIPLSSSQ
-1784 PIFKSIIKLTK
+1784 LIEIRGDGKTTGISNITISRIK

>member
-1 MWRSKHTGF
+1 MYLLRHSL
-10 ARTILYKVLFFSLL
+10 RLLVLL
-24 LLGGGRELCAQFYPI
+24 LTLSLGVGGQLFGQYYPV
-39 HAVVQWPSPQSPHL
+39 HATVQWPSPQSPHL

-422 MVITQLQS
+422 MVITQLQG

-459 LRINVEKCQI
+459 LRINIEKCQI
-469 DGLVEAIYADQRG
+469 DGLVEAIYADQPG

-507 KVDFALGDMPEMSFD
+507 KVDFALGEMPEMSFD

-551 SAFPMIIIDSKGDS
+551 SAFPMIITDSKGDS

-573 SEVSSSGGSGTSSSE
+573 SEVSSSGASSSTSSTE
-588 GRVGTKQAIKVERV
+588 GRVGTKQGIKVERV
-602 DKIGSFD
+602 ERIGSFD

-616 IGPVRFEP
+616 IGTVRFEP

-674 RYEGEKVIDLSRVR
+674 RYEGQKTIDLRRVR

-722 DVFAIYEGQVIG
+722 DVYAIYEGQVIG

-743 QRHKLTLVPVND
+743 QSYRVRLVSVNGQRVGDVSELSKHLNNIYQQVGVEFRLSETDAFQAELSNGHIRQDLKKLRDSYEEQHPLGKDEVCVFVLSSELSKSS
-755 AKLDKAQIEREL
+755 KLE
-767 NSIYDSVGIH
+767 
-777 FDVEVDARMRGNYS
+777 DVE
-791 WDRDG
+791 
-796 DGKLSIVGK
+796 
-805 SFFGRVREVKESAE
+805 
-819 MDYLKKAYTQLAG
+819 
-832 TLDGVYLFVVD
+832 
-843 AAGGLE
+843 GL
-849 SQPKDL
+849 
-855 LGEMPRRSRFGYI
+855 MPRKSRFGYI
-868 FSGNSPNGDV
+868 FTGNSPNGK
-878 SALSH
+878 SLARTL
-883 TIAHELGHGLF
+883 AHELGHGLF
-894 TLQHTFD
+894 TLQHSFD
-901 DEYGGAKSQ
+901 DEYGGKQSQ
-910 DQTRNLMDY
+910 NETANLMDY
-919 TTGKELA
+919 TVGATKLV
-926 AFQWNVLANPAVFTV
+926 AFQWNIISNPAPFTALDREKDAQIREAGAIWMTPDWEPFICDVSDHILSRNKEIPHGSIGGIKYKGQIYEYSSALKTYVNAEGGQLAITKPTSGDSIYLVNRDRGECGSVYRGAWAYVRSVRNINFSDSVSLRYVGPLQCFSLPNPDRVVEGGATVMYFIGESSGYKDKVLDLLYKELANKE
-941 ADNAE
+941 D
-946 EVRFLSGFALSPKL
+946 
-960 DLIRVRD
+960 
-967 SRSLYVASL
+967 
-976 YNDQLVQGT
+976 
-985 LPGFIVV
+985 
-992 KPSGQTEAYAWNR
+992 
-1005 ATYSSVESGKPYN
+1005 
-1018 PTTVETA
+1018 
-1025 KGPIYLFYNLDQECG
+1025 
-1040 KKAYMVV
+1040 
-1047 RYSDLS
+1047 
-1053 EVFKYKRRGQIEQA
+1053 
-1067 KRALLR
+1067 
-1073 VIERNQ
+1073 RNQ
-1079 ASSKVLKCEDSRKS
+1079 LTQSRFSDHVCLVVTTQGENLAVNKTFADLQKSYHNVVSIQIKIEEDGTVSLVNLFTSK
-1093 SNDAWVEQPLP
+1093 P
-1104 LNCDTGDIVALQRRY
+1104 LNQYGSGLDI
-1119 QEALKS
+1119 
-1125 KLDGNLDELVG
+1125 
-1136 LLKQYQDEPCF
+1136 
-1147 FEHVGIHERIKIL
+1147 ERIKGLIQKEPWYIQAIIL
-1160 NRLIRDDVDDSI
+1160 YELSDLLDKGIQHLKISEDIWACTGSPSIYKKLIGYVLDI
-1172 WEFSYGKLSVGDT
+1172 FSSLVLPNNIKLSDEAK
-1185 FFLDKLLLSTPESD
+1185 FAFLC
-1199 RLTLLKEGFI
+1199 
-1209 ANGGKWLQ
+1209 
-1217 ILFSKSKGFWNND
+1217 GFWDGIVD
-1230 VTIPDLLPLMSELGH
+1230 VVQSVPQLTKLMLCAFHSDCIDNASNQWTSFKEATIEDE
-1245 WVQLYY
+1245 Q
-1251 KDLSIP
+1251 
-1257 ITTGVVNGIG
+1257 GVLICAADQYWCKAYE
-1267 ISGFDELK
+1267 I
-1275 YSLASV
+1275 LA
-1281 TPVCLGTGR
+1281 
-1290 DSDNFFYTRQADNGL
+1290 
-1305 LYDLRLNPNSWGRI
+1305 
-1319 VFQDGHITFVQHFVG
+1319 
-1334 QLHGEYLYTSDKR
+1334 
-1347 LPRAYNITTQL
+1347 
-1358 SVSPF
+1358 
-1363 EPVVIIASRDYKGL
+1363 
-1377 GIKAGVEYTIPAFL
+1377 PAFKEL
-1391 AAVYQQYLADNA
+1391 VADDCKTA
-1403 LEQDI
+1403 HTVGAI
-1408 RTLGN
+1408 VGPSVAMMLGD
-1413 YAAITAAVLSAPLTE
+1413 APAGAAVLSRLGSVGKGLWQMLQALKFCDRITDITTYLGKPLRTAIKFIRNRGTGRLDAKVTVNNTSILDVAEGQVKIKRGQTATGAPKYESLSDDQIRLVLENKDELTKIVE
-1428 GGSLVAYSAIA
+1428 EVDNTSKNTLDPSTNKNPKADAKIAKGARSREIIDQLKTVGEVSKDLREAI
-1439 SGIVAAADEA
+1439 EA
-1449 LKSGRLKLGS
+1449 L
-1459 SEAYDAQYEDFYQA
+1459 DED
-1473 WEQLYNVA
+1473 LL
-1481 AWTDG
+1481 
-1486 GVGVAQLYRSI
+1486 AQLHHDLVVSSRSKTLREVLTSVEDLEI
-1497 RAVSIAKSIKRL
+1497 WKTLKQDFHKAHSIAKDSPNWERWAKSEFFKEITDKGREFGKNVTDAIKDKRL
-1509 VAESKL
+1509 YQRL
-1515 CGKEAAVAKA
+1515 KEA
-1525 LGVPPVKLVGLP
+1525 LG
-1537 RLPELIRKNRQ
+1537 
-1548 LVELLGQIKSA
+1548 KSD
-1559 SGKTL
+1559 L
-1564 EQAVDG
+1564 DG
-1570 FVKRFKDLYE
+1570 Y
-1580 SCPKESIKS
+1580 
-1589 LDELLDDFEYLVNE
+1589 
-1603 HLPDLA
+1603 
-1609 QRHKQDQLAAFINEM
+1609 
-1624 MQTTDKFKAGATT
+1624 
-1637 LEVIRHPEK
+1637 
-1646 YISQRNI
+1646 
-1653 GKLSNIELEGT
+1653 ELETEVQLFIEGDRYMVADVLLFKRDKIT
-1664 ISDVGKYRFDIKW
+1664 QQISDVI
-1677 TGYSKFRKMPVSV
+1677 
-1690 YVDTKNYASVS
+1690 
-1701 DMFRDL
+1701 
-1707 GQFKAYLGKI
+1707 
-1717 SSFEQLLIIQQARPG
+1717 LI
-1732 MSEEKIIKQLERM
+1732 E
-1745 IATDARSV
+1745 
-1753 FHVNEDLWHSVGL
+1753 N
-1766 ERWEALAEYCST
+1766 
-1778 KKLSQQ
+1778 KLSSSTRFTSKQAEMFAKVREAKRLEVKVRSRGRET
-1784 PIFKSIIKLTK
+1784 IDRDEIIPLSSSQLIEIRGDGKTTGISNITINRIK

>member
-1 MWRSKHTGF
+1 MYLLRHSL
-10 ARTILYKVLFFSLL
+10 RLLVLL
-24 LLGGGRELCAQFYPI
+24 LTLSLGVGGQLFGQYYPV
-39 HAVVQWPSPQSPHL
+39 HATIQWPSPQSPHL

-422 MVITQLQS
+422 MVITQLQG

-459 LRINVEKCQI
+459 LRINIEKCQI
-469 DGLVEAIYADQRG
+469 DGLVEAIYADQPG

-507 KVDFALGDMPEMSFD
+507 KVDFALGEMPEMSFD

-551 SAFPMIIIDSKGDS
+551 SAFPMIITDSKGDS
-565 YQLSPAES
+565 YQLSPDES
-573 SEVSSSGGSGTSSSE
+573 SEVSSSGASSSTSSSE
-588 GRVGTKQAIKVERV
+588 GRVGTKQGIKVERV
-602 DKIGSFD
+602 ERIGSFD

-641 RSVKLDEYY
+641 GSVKLDEYY

-674 RYEGEKVIDLSRVR
+674 RYEGEKTIDLSRVR

-722 DVFAIYEGQVIG
+722 DVYAIYEGEVLG

-743 QRHKLTLVPVND
+743 QSYRVRLVSVNGQRVGDVSELSQHLNNIYQQVGVEFRLSETDSFQAELSNGHIRQDLKKLRDSYEEQHPLGKDEVCVFVLSSELSKSS
-755 AKLDKAQIEREL
+755 KLE
-767 NSIYDSVGIH
+767 
-777 FDVEVDARMRGNYS
+777 DVE
-791 WDRDG
+791 
-796 DGKLSIVGK
+796 
-805 SFFGRVREVKESAE
+805 
-819 MDYLKKAYTQLAG
+819 
-832 TLDGVYLFVVD
+832 
-843 AAGGLE
+843 GL
-849 SQPKDL
+849 
-855 LGEMPRRSRFGYI
+855 MPRKSRFGYI
-868 FSGNSPNGDV
+868 FTGNSPNGK
-878 SALSH
+878 SLARTL
-883 TIAHELGHGLF
+883 AHELGHGLF
-894 TLQHTFD
+894 TLQHSFD
-901 DEYGGAKSQ
+901 DEYGGKQSQ
-910 DQTRNLMDY
+910 DETVNLMDY
-919 TTGKELA
+919 TVGATKLV
-926 AFQWNVLANPAVFTV
+926 AFQWNIISNPAPFT
-941 ADNAE
+941 ALDRE
-946 EVRFLSGFALSPKL
+946 KDIRFASGAVLTPNL
-960 DLIRVRD
+960 DLTRVDRT
-967 SRSLYVASL
+967 STLYVSNI
-976 YNDQLVQGT
+976 YRNKLVQGT
-985 LPGFIVV
+985 LPGFVL
-992 KPSGQTEAYAWNR
+992 PLSGGTEEYYAWDGSSYRSTSSGESYTIESEAY
-1005 ATYSSVESGKPYN
+1005 TDV
-1018 PTTVETA
+1018 
-1025 KGPIYLFYNLDQECG
+1025 PIYLFYNLDKDCG
-1040 KKAYMVV
+1040 KKAYVV
-1047 RYSDLS
+1047 VSYSDLS
-1053 EVFKYKRRGQIEQA
+1053 EVLKLKKNGQIDSA
-1067 KRALLR
+1067 RRVLLR
-1073 VIERNQ
+1073 LIHEKES
-1079 ASSKVLKCEDSRKS
+1079 SSKVVACIVGSEDPVEG
-1093 SNDAWVEQPLP
+1093 AWREQSVPLD
-1104 LNCDTGDIVALQRRY
+1104 CSAEDVVALQKSY
-1119 QEALKS
+1119 QDALKT
-1125 KLDGNLDELVG
+1125 KLRGDIQELVS
-1136 LLKQYQDEPCF
+1136 LLKQYCNEPCF
-1147 FEHVGIHERIKIL
+1147 FEHISIDVRLKIL
-1160 NRLIRDDVDDSI
+1160 SKLIRDDVDDSI

-1267 ISGFDELK
+1267 ISGLDELK

-1334 QLHGEYLYTSDKR
+1334 QLHGEYLHTSDKR

-1358 SVSPF
+1358 PVSPF

-1413 YAAITAAVLSAPLTE
+1413 YAAITAAVLTAPLTE
-1428 GGSLVAYSAIA
+1428 GGSLVTYSAIA

-1525 LGVPPVKLVGLP
+1525 LGMPPVKLVGLP
-1537 RLPELIRKNRQ
+1537 RLSELIRKNRQ

-1589 LDELLDDFEYLVNE
+1589 LDEVLDDLEYLVNE

-1624 MQTTDKFKAGATT
+1624 MQTTDKFKVGATT

-1646 YISQRNI
+1646 YVSPNI
-1653 GKLSNIELEGT
+1653 VKLSNIELEGT
-1664 ISDVGKYRFDIKW
+1664 ISDVGKYRFDVKW
-1677 TGYSKFRKMPVSV
+1677 MAIIENYEQPVSV
-1690 YVDTKNYASVS
+1690 YVDTKNYTSVS

-1707 GQFKAYLGKI
+1707 GQFKAYLREI
-1717 SSFEQLLIIQQARPG
+1717 SSFKQLRIIQQARPG
-1732 MSEEKIIKQLERM
+1732 MNEEKIIKQLERM
-1745 IATDARSV
+1745 IAKDARSV
-1753 FHVNEDLWHSVGL
+1753 FDVNEDLWHHMGL
-1766 ERWEALAEYCST
+1766 ERWEDLAVYCST
-1778 KKLSQQ
+1778 KQLSQR
-1784 PIFKSIIKLTK
+1784 PIFRSIIKLTK

>member
-1 MWRSKHTGF
+1 MY
-10 ARTILYKVLFFSLL
+10 ILRHSLRLLVLL
-24 LLGGGRELCAQFYPI
+24 LTLSLGVGGQLFGQYYPV
-39 HAVVQWPSPQSPHL
+39 HATVQWPSPQSPHL

-179 PQRDEQVAYRDPLF
+179 PQRDEQVGYRDPLF

-459 LRINVEKCQI
+459 LRINIEKCQI
-469 DGLVEAIYADQRG
+469 DGLVEAIYADQPG

-507 KVDFALGDMPEMSFD
+507 KVDFALGEMPEMSFD

-551 SAFPMIIIDSKGDS
+551 SAFPMIITDSKGDS
-565 YQLSPAES
+565 YQLSPDES
-573 SEVSSSGGSGTSSSE
+573 SEVSSSGASSGTSSTE
-588 GRVGTKQAIKVERV
+588 GRVGTKQGLKVERV
-602 DKIGSFD
+602 ERIGSFD

-616 IGPVRFEP
+616 IGTVRFEP

-650 KPFAKDYIAPWKLI
+650 KPFAKGYIAPWKLI

-674 RYEGEKVIDLSRVR
+674 RYEGEKAIDLRRVR

-711 KLPAADAQSSY
+711 KLPGTDAQSSY
-722 DVFAIYEGQVIG
+722 DVYAIYEGEVLG

-743 QRHKLTLVPVND
+743 QSYRVRLVSVNGQRVGDVSELSKHLNNIYQQVGVEFRLAETDSFQAELSNGHIRQDLKKLRDSYEEQHPLGKDEVCVFVLSSELSKSS
-755 AKLDKAQIEREL
+755 KLE
-767 NSIYDSVGIH
+767 
-777 FDVEVDARMRGNYS
+777 DVE
-791 WDRDG
+791 
-796 DGKLSIVGK
+796 
-805 SFFGRVREVKESAE
+805 
-819 MDYLKKAYTQLAG
+819 
-832 TLDGVYLFVVD
+832 
-843 AAGGLE
+843 GL
-849 SQPKDL
+849 
-855 LGEMPRRSRFGYI
+855 MPRKSRFGYI
-868 FSGNSPNGDV
+868 FTGNSPNGK
-878 SALSH
+878 SLARTL
-883 TIAHELGHGLF
+883 AHELGHGLF
-894 TLQHTFD
+894 TLQHSFD
-901 DEYGGAKSQ
+901 DEYGGKQSQ
-910 DQTRNLMDY
+910 KETVNLMDY
-919 TTGKELA
+919 TVGATKLV
-926 AFQWNVLANPAVFTV
+926 AFQWNIISNPAPFTALDREKDAQINRETKRVHISNKASERLAKKPVFAPNGRLFLLPKDATIFSIACGDASLEQV
-941 ADNAE
+941 PLGAVTTFTWQE
-946 EVRFLSGFALSPKL
+946 EVYRSNYDTNREEFLLYRNDRGEPFAPEWVESGTPSELRFDYDKCLLFIDGESFPIDCSSCAQSRVQINSSIIEISKATEGLLRYAIDLRHKEGKTIEDNQLSSNKEVISLLKAEVVKALSKTPNQKHLNPSLQDKL
-960 DLIRVRD
+960 QAYEQINGRRFVVVTCSIPYVSKSVEEWSALASRVFNESGLGDKDILITIP
-967 SRSLYVASL
+967 YM
-976 YNDQLVQGT
+976 T
-985 LPGFIVV
+985 LPGLVRG
-992 KPSGQTEAYAWNR
+992 SGSTFYMPGVAQGTQAVIAPL
-1005 ATYSSVESGKPYN
+1005 SGRFDN
-1018 PTTVETA
+1018 
-1025 KGPIYLFYNLDQECG
+1025 
-1040 KKAYMVV
+1040 
-1047 RYSDLS
+1047 S
-1053 EVFKYKRRGQIEQA
+1053 KYPAG
-1067 KRALLR
+1067 
-1073 VIERNQ
+1073 RNQ
-1079 ASSKVLKCEDSRKS
+1079 AGMEDFILEVFRQTRKKVTLYKGYFSASRSITVVADHKGGKELSGYPYNRVIIPYIQKGSDQLINVVQTYQTRERVRLKTLGATEGNITPQGYGHDDNQK
-1093 SNDAWVEQPLP
+1093 WLEQNYWP
-1104 LNCDTGDIVALQRRY
+1104 VFF
-1119 QEALKS
+1119 
-1125 KLDGNLDELVG
+1125 KLAEYADQFD
-1136 LLKQYQDEPCF
+1136 QYEP
-1147 FEHVGIHERIKIL
+1147 HTVSDPIHYRE
-1160 NRLIRDDVDDSI
+1160 
-1172 WEFSYGKLSVGDT
+1172 G
-1185 FFLDKLLLSTPESD
+1185 FLD
-1199 RLTLLKEGFI
+1199 
-1209 ANGGKWLQ
+1209 
-1217 ILFSKSKGFWNND
+1217 
-1230 VTIPDLLPLMSELGH
+1230 
-1245 WVQLYY
+1245 
-1251 KDLSIP
+1251 
-1257 ITTGVVNGIG
+1257 
-1267 ISGFDELK
+1267 
-1275 YSLASV
+1275 
-1281 TPVCLGTGR
+1281 
-1290 DSDNFFYTRQADNGL
+1290 ADNGKGLKNYEAYL
-1305 LYDLRLNPNSWGRI
+1305 LQYAYENVLKKLNLNLRSGFYFKQEHTLTDKTDWVLTRYVDEP
-1319 VFQDGHITFVQHFVG
+1319 VYAVLDGASVALAFVG
-1334 QLHGEYLYTSDKR
+1334 LDAVPDAFNVFYSTIRGDYSNASFASISLI
-1347 LPRAYNITTQL
+1347 LP
-1358 SVSPF
+1358 
-1363 EPVVIIASRDYKGL
+1363 
-1377 GIKAGVEYTIPAFL
+1377 
-1391 AAVYQQYLADNA
+1391 
-1403 LEQDI
+1403 
-1408 RTLGN
+1408 
-1413 YAAITAAVLSAPLTE
+1413 
-1428 GGSLVAYSAIA
+1428 GSI
-1439 SGIVAAADEA
+1439 
-1449 LKSGRLKLGS
+1449 S
-1459 SEAYDAQYEDFYQA
+1459 S
-1473 WEQLYNVA
+1473 
-1481 AWTDG
+1481 
-1486 GVGVAQLYRSI
+1486 
-1497 RAVSIAKSIKRL
+1497 KSIKTAEEYISKPLFGLIKDQAKVSIEPISREAIERGSKQLARGATNETLERL
-1509 VAESKL
+1509 LKSDTR
-1515 CGKEAAVAKA
+1515 GA
-1525 LGVPPVKLVGLP
+1525 LRVVSHRDIVDAQEL
-1537 RLPELIRKNRQ
+1537 LIRSGHPKLAQQVDALRVVVDIRNHRNFKAFG
-1548 LVELLGQIKSA
+1548 LTDELLGRIASTINTDGYAQIVSNLRVFIDKFSPNKIKGLELLVNNLGHTESSFREGAEWTLRYLANNADEFTGASKVSFEVLEKLPDGRKRIADMVVEYPQGGRVYYEFKSVKNLPPKDFIQQF
-1559 SGKTL
+1559 SGDLTRPNFSIDNLRWVFDRKKI
-1564 EQAVDG
+1564 QA
-1570 FVKRFKDLYE
+1570 KDLQ
-1580 SCPKESIKS
+1580 KLRNKLESIIT
-1589 LDELLDDFEYLVNE
+1589 N
-1603 HLPDLA
+1603 
-1609 QRHKQDQLAAFINEM
+1609 
-1624 MQTTDKFKAGATT
+1624 
-1637 LEVIRHPEK
+1637 
-1646 YISQRNI
+1646 
-1653 GKLSNIELEGT
+1653 
-1664 ISDVGKYRFDIKW
+1664 
-1677 TGYSKFRKMPVSV
+1677 KMAESYG
-1690 YVDTKNYASVS
+1690 YVDAD
-1701 DMFRDL
+1701 DMIDVLFD
-1707 GQFKAYLGKI
+1707 K
-1717 SSFEQLLIIQQARPG
+1717 
-1732 MSEEKIIKQLERM
+1732 
-1745 IATDARSV
+1745 V
-1753 FHVNEDLWHSVGL
+1753 FVV
-1766 ERWEALAEYCST
+1766 
-1778 KKLSQQ
+1778 K
-1784 PIFKSIIKLTK
+1784 